1 MMRQIFYK
9 VIICSCMLMACFVSK
24 AQNAYYFHFHD
35 KGIQVF
41 YTDMV
46 DSMTVSKVD
55 LDGIEHEDFVTQQV
69 WMNDTVFNY
78 ALADIDSVSFV
89 TPTTIYQPGVVKME
103 DGLENYVLSH
113 DSLTIIFRT
122 DTPSDLLPRKQ
133 DKLVYLRQTD
143 LFPTGFAGEVVEIVK
158 ENGNYKVDCT
168 LTSLSD
174 IFVRYYS
181 TSNDKV
187 QTRAIDP
194 IYGHGEAIWEAK
206 DLTYPLT
213 DELLPF
219 ISEESDDD
227 DAFSVDNDVSISLSP
242 KVSLRG
248 TLIVTPEEGTY
259 VCVSSNGTFDVTS
272 NFSLNGSL
280 KVDKVWRFTGN
291 KRWQARIPNCPFVVA
306 FVDPGVFVDAS
317 LDASVDATVNQKVSS
332 AFLLNMS
339 TKRRENLRNQP
350 LTFKIQETNFDV
362 GGSVKGEL
370 NAGVYTEMGIAVND
384 IGFCKNDIAKLYARG
399 EVGIHVGGD
408 LEVNSKFLK
417 EGIKNT
423 EAYETLRNSG
433 IWSNFYWGAAIG
445 YQLDLPIINLN
456 FGQKIEWEGHIGEP
470 LFDKCLAPTITSPNA
485 YREHGDFSTITAKA
499 DVEGDCLMPVE
510 VGFGAFDT
518 NGNKLV
524 TKYYSKK
531 FANENSSFA
540 DYSVALENM
549 STVKDYELS
558 PVIKLFGHELKAYP
572 SVGVEK
578 TLTLSTYEAT
588 DVTES
593 SAKISG
599 GLIGYDKKT
608 ENPKVGLVYGT
619 KDAFMQGHATYVS
632 CGTVNGSPS
641 SIFEQTLSG
650 LKDETEY
657 LYVAKA
663 ELDGEIV
670 YADTLSFTTL
680 KKEKDETSLKEGLAL
695 FYESTDGANWKQHGG
710 WLDNTEPLD
719 YWYGV
724 NMYNSELSLKLNDN
738 NLVGDAILKN
748 IDNID
753 EIDLSNNTL
762 QSFKIEGGSIAPWGG
777 RFSLENGK
785 ANNLWITMDN
795 VNVSTRHVTFYA
807 QKSNL
812 QSAYIKNCTFEE
824 TDGTTVC
831 IDKDVTKTNPQ
842 YGYDVIVEKCSN
854 ISSLRGLSTLSEPGK
869 WGDYNMLDIDE
880 IKIVN
885 CTFPMQPFDL
895 TCAKATSFVMKDCA
909 PSQEQTGASFGDCEI
924 DKVVIENSVLSFVD
938 VRGVSEILGSGGLYT
953 TGAKIKSMVLD
964 NVGFRGGLRF
974 NCEKGGYV
982 GSLIIRNCTCTNR
995 NLTIETAEPI
1005 DVNLENCT
1013 FGHIWDQEAANIYH
1027 ITNCD
1032 LDGKYITSFVGTAKQ
1047 LEELLNA
1054 M

>member
-55 LDGIEHEDFVTQQV
+55 LDGIEHDDFVTQQV

-89 TPTTIYQPGVVKME
+89 TPSTIYQPGVVKLE
-103 DGLENYVLSH
+103 DGLENYVVSQ

-122 DTPSDLLPRKQ
+122 DTPSDLLPRKK

-143 LFPTGFAGEVVEIVK
+143 LFPAGFAGEVVEVVK
-158 ENGNYKVDCT
+158 ENSGYKVDCT
-168 LTSLSD
+168 LASLSD

-181 TSNDKV
+181 TSNDNV
-187 QTRAIDP
+187 QTRAINP

-227 DAFSVDNDVSISLSP
+227 DAFSVDNDASISLSP

-280 KVDKVWRFTGN
+280 KVDKVWRFTGE
-291 KRWQARIPNCPFVVA
+291 KRWQACIPNCPLLVA

-317 LDASVDATVNQKVSS
+317 LSASVDATVNQKVSS

-370 NAGVYTEMGIAVND
+370 NAGVYTEIGIAVND

-445 YQLDLPIINLN
+445 YQLDLSIINLN
-456 FGQKIEWEGHIGEP
+456 FGQEIEWEGHIGEP
-470 LFDKCLAPTITSPNA
+470 LFDKCLVPTVTSPNA

-524 TKYYSKK
+524 TKYYGKK
-531 FANENSSFA
+531 FANENSSFS
-540 DYSVALENM
+540 DYSVALEKM

-572 SVGVEK
+572 SVDVEK

-599 GLIGYDKKT
+599 GLIGYDKNT

-641 SIFEQTLSG
+641 RVFEQTLSG

-695 FYESTDGANWKQHGG
+695 FYESTGGANWKQNGG
-710 WLDNTEPLD
+710 WLDNTKPLD

-748 IDNID
+748 IDNIYN
-753 EIDLSNNTL
+753 IDLSDNTL

-777 RFSLENGK
+777 RFTIENNK
-785 ANNLWITMDN
+785 ARGGMNIFMN
-795 VNVSTRHVTFYA
+795 HVKILPTLGLNFHTTGCTISDA
-807 QKSNL
+807 SF
-812 QSAYIKNCTFEE
+812 SDCTFEE
-824 TDGTTVC
+824 HGDA
-831 IDKDVTKTNPQ
+831 IEFNSDKVNT
-842 YGYDVIVEKCSN
+842 IHVEKCANFPGVRGYDRIGGNLDKYEIYRKLNVNEISLKDN
-854 ISSLRGLSTLSEPGK
+854 VLSEDFQMHLVKCSSLTISNSQS
-869 WGDYNMLDIDE
+869 IH
-880 IKIVN
+880 VN
-885 CTFPMQPFDL
+885 
-895 TCAKATSFVMKDCA
+895 
-909 PSQEQTGASFGDCEI
+909 FGSDCEI
-924 DKVVIENSVLSFVD
+924 DNVVIEDALLHSVTVG
-938 VRGVSEILGSGGLYT
+938 GVEKIWGSELYT
-953 TGAKIKSMVLD
+953 VGAKINNIVLD
-964 NVGFRGGLRF
+964 TKGSDRQLSFS
-974 NCEKGGYV
+974 CADGGYF
-982 GSLIIRNCTCTNR
+982 GSLTIRDCSCFSISTPEPK
-995 NLTIETAEPI
+995 TISLEKCSVWFGSIFEEKAKNVYRVI
-1005 DVNLENCT
+1005 DSVVDGWQVKSFEGTLEQLREFVEILKN
-1013 FGHIWDQEAANIYH
+1013 EA
-1027 ITNCD
+1027 
-1032 LDGKYITSFVGTAKQ
+1032 L
-1047 LEELLNA
+1047 
-1054 M
+1054 

>member
-1 MMRQIFYK
+1 
-9 VIICSCMLMACFVSK
+9 MLMACFVSK

-35 KGIQVF
+35 EGIQVF

-55 LDGIEHEDFVTQQV
+55 LEGIEHEDFVTQQV

-89 TPTTIYQPGVVKME
+89 TPSTIYQPGVIKLE
-103 DGLENYVLSH
+103 DGLENYVVSQ

-122 DTPSDLLPRKQ
+122 DTPSDLLPRKK

-143 LFPTGFAGEVVEIVK
+143 LFPAGFAGEVVEVVK
-158 ENGNYKVDCT
+158 ENSGYKVDCT
-168 LTSLSD
+168 LASLSD

-181 TSNDKV
+181 TSNDNV
-187 QTRAIDP
+187 QTRAINP

-227 DAFSVDNDVSISLSP
+227 FSVDNDASISLSP

-280 KVDKVWRFTGN
+280 KVDKVWRFTGE
-291 KRWQARIPNCPFVVA
+291 KRWQACIPNCPLLVA

-317 LDASVDATVNQKVSS
+317 LSASVDATVNQKVSS

-370 NAGVYTEMGIAVND
+370 NAGVYTEIGIAVND

-445 YQLDLPIINLN
+445 YQLDLSIINLN
-456 FGQKIEWEGHIGEP
+456 FGQEIEWEGHIGEP
-470 LFDKCLAPTITSPNA
+470 LFDKCLVPTVTSPNA

-524 TKYYSKK
+524 TKYYGKK
-531 FANENSSFA
+531 FANENSSFS

-572 SVGVEK
+572 SVDVEK

-599 GLIGYDKKT
+599 GLIGYDKNT

-641 SIFEQTLSG
+641 RVFEQTLSG

-695 FYESTDGANWKQHGG
+695 FNESTGGANWKQNGG
-710 WLDNTEPLD
+710 WLDNTKPLD

-748 IDNID
+748 IDNISD
-753 EIDLSNNTL
+753 IDLSDNTL

-777 RFSLENGK
+777 RFTIENNK
-785 ANNLWITMDN
+785 ARGGMNIFMN
-795 VNVSTRHVTFYA
+795 HVKILPTLGLNFHTTGCTISDA
-807 QKSNL
+807 SF
-812 QSAYIKNCTFEE
+812 SDCTFEE
-824 TDGTTVC
+824 HRDA
-831 IDKDVTKTNPQ
+831 IEFNSDKVNT
-842 YGYDVIVEKCSN
+842 IHVEKCANFPGIRGYDRIGGNLDKYEIYRKLNVNEISLKDN
-854 ISSLRGLSTLSEPGK
+854 VLSEDFQMHLVKCSSLTISNSQS
-869 WGDYNMLDIDE
+869 IH
-880 IKIVN
+880 VN
-885 CTFPMQPFDL
+885 
-895 TCAKATSFVMKDCA
+895 
-909 PSQEQTGASFGDCEI
+909 FGSDCEI
-924 DKVVIENSVLSFVD
+924 DNVVIEDALLHSVTVG
-938 VRGVSEILGSGGLYT
+938 GVEKIWGSELYT
-953 TGAKIKSMVLD
+953 VGAKINNIVLD
-964 NVGFRGGLRF
+964 TKGSDRQLSFS
-974 NCEKGGYV
+974 CADGGYF
-982 GSLIIRNCTCTNR
+982 GSLTIRDCSCFSISTPEPK
-995 NLTIETAEPI
+995 TISLEKCSVWFGSIFEEKAKNVYRVI
-1005 DVNLENCT
+1005 DSVVDGWQVKSFEGTLEQLREFVERLKN
-1013 FGHIWDQEAANIYH
+1013 EA
-1027 ITNCD
+1027 
-1032 LDGKYITSFVGTAKQ
+1032 L
-1047 LEELLNA
+1047 
-1054 M
+1054 

>member
-181 TSNDKV
+181 TSNDNV

-219 ISEESDDD
+219 ISEESGDDD
-227 DAFSVDNDVSISLSP
+227 VFSVDNDVSISLSP

-259 VCVSSNGTFDVTS
+259 VCVSSNGSFDVTS

-370 NAGVYTEMGIAVND
+370 NAGVYTEIGIAVND

-399 EVGIHVGGD
+399 EVGIHVGGN

-456 FGQKIEWEGHIGEP
+456 FGQEIEWEGHIGEP

-531 FANENSSFA
+531 FANENSSFS

-710 WLDNTEPLD
+710 WLNNEVPLD

-724 NMYNSELSLKLNDN
+724 FMYNSELSLQLNDN

-748 IDNID
+748 LDNID

-762 QSFKIEGGSIAPWGG
+762 QSFKIEGGSIAPYGG
-777 RFSLENGK
+777 DFTIENNKARGGMNIFMNHVKFLPTWLSFNTTGSTISDVSFS
-785 ANNLWITMDN
+785 D
-795 VNVSTRHVTFYA
+795 
-807 QKSNL
+807 
-812 QSAYIKNCTFEE
+812 CTFEE
-824 TDGTTVC
+824 HGNAIEFNSDEVNT
-831 IDKDVTKTNPQ
+831 IH
-842 YGYDVIVEKCSN
+842 IEKCAN
-854 ISSLRGLSTLSEPGK
+854 IPGIRGYNIIGGNLDKYEIYRKLNVDEISLKNNVLSEGFYMQLVKCSSLTIS
-869 WGDYNMLDIDE
+869 N
-880 IKIVN
+880 
-885 CTFPMQPFDL
+885 
-895 TCAKATSFVMKDCA
+895 
-909 PSQEQTGASFGDCEI
+909 SQSRYVHFESDCEI
-924 DKVVIENSVLSFVD
+924 DNVVIEDALLHSVTVGGVEKIWGSELYTVGSKINNIVLDTKGSDRQLSFSCADGGYFGSLTIRDCSHFSISTPEPKTISLEKCSVSFGSIFEKKAKNVYRVIDSVVD
-938 VRGVSEILGSGGLYT
+938 GWQ
-953 TGAKIKSMVLD
+953 IKSFEGTLEQ
-964 NVGFRGGLRF
+964 LREF
-974 NCEKGGYV
+974 
-982 GSLIIRNCTCTNR
+982 
-995 NLTIETAEPI
+995 
-1005 DVNLENCT
+1005 VNILKN
-1013 FGHIWDQEAANIYH
+1013 EA
-1027 ITNCD
+1027 
-1032 LDGKYITSFVGTAKQ
+1032 L
-1047 LEELLNA
+1047 
-1054 M
+1054 

>member
-1 MMRQIFYK
+1 
-9 VIICSCMLMACFVSK
+9 MLMACFVSK

-55 LDGIEHEDFVTQQV
+55 LDGIEHDDFVTQQV

-89 TPTTIYQPGVVKME
+89 TPSTIYQPGVVKLE
-103 DGLENYVLSH
+103 DGLENYVVSQ

-122 DTPSDLLPRKQ
+122 DTPSDLLPRKK

-143 LFPTGFAGEVVEIVK
+143 LFPAGFAGEVVEVVK
-158 ENGNYKVDCT
+158 ENSGYKVDCT
-168 LTSLSD
+168 LASLSD

-181 TSNDKV
+181 TSNDNV
-187 QTRAIDP
+187 QTRAINP

-227 DAFSVDNDVSISLSP
+227 DAFSVDNDASISLSP

-280 KVDKVWRFTGN
+280 KVDKVWRFTGE
-291 KRWQARIPNCPFVVA
+291 KRWQACIPNCPLLVA

-317 LDASVDATVNQKVSS
+317 LSASVDATVNQKVSS

-370 NAGVYTEMGIAVND
+370 NAGVYTEIGIAVND

-445 YQLDLPIINLN
+445 YQLDLSIINLN
-456 FGQKIEWEGHIGEP
+456 FGQEIEWEGHIGEP
-470 LFDKCLAPTITSPNA
+470 LFDKCLVPTVTSPNA

-524 TKYYSKK
+524 TKYYGKK
-531 FANENSSFA
+531 FANENSSFS
-540 DYSVALENM
+540 DYSVALEKM

-572 SVGVEK
+572 SVDVEK

-599 GLIGYDKKT
+599 GLIGYDKNT

-641 SIFEQTLSG
+641 RVFEQTLSG

-695 FYESTDGANWKQHGG
+695 FYESTGGANWKQNGG
-710 WLDNTEPLD
+710 WLDNTKPLD

-748 IDNID
+748 IDNIYN
-753 EIDLSNNTL
+753 IDLSDNTL

-777 RFSLENGK
+777 RFTIENNK
-785 ANNLWITMDN
+785 ARGGMNIFMN
-795 VNVSTRHVTFYA
+795 HVKILPTLGLNFHTTGCTISDA
-807 QKSNL
+807 SF
-812 QSAYIKNCTFEE
+812 SDCTFEE
-824 TDGTTVC
+824 HGDA
-831 IDKDVTKTNPQ
+831 IEFNSDKVNT
-842 YGYDVIVEKCSN
+842 IHVEKCANFPGVRGYDRIGGNLDKYEIYRKLNVNEISLKDN
-854 ISSLRGLSTLSEPGK
+854 VLSEDFQMHLVKCSSLTISNSQS
-869 WGDYNMLDIDE
+869 IH
-880 IKIVN
+880 VN
-885 CTFPMQPFDL
+885 
-895 TCAKATSFVMKDCA
+895 
-909 PSQEQTGASFGDCEI
+909 FGSDCEI
-924 DKVVIENSVLSFVD
+924 DNVVIEDALLHSVTVG
-938 VRGVSEILGSGGLYT
+938 GVEKIWGSELYT
-953 TGAKIKSMVLD
+953 VGAKINNIVLD
-964 NVGFRGGLRF
+964 TKGSDRQLSFS
-974 NCEKGGYV
+974 CADGGYF
-982 GSLIIRNCTCTNR
+982 GSLTIRDCSCFSISTPEPK
-995 NLTIETAEPI
+995 TISLEKCSVWFGSIFEEKAKNVYRVI
-1005 DVNLENCT
+1005 DSVVDGWQVKSFEGTLEQLREFVEILKN
-1013 FGHIWDQEAANIYH
+1013 EA
-1027 ITNCD
+1027 
-1032 LDGKYITSFVGTAKQ
+1032 L
-1047 LEELLNA
+1047 
-1054 M
+1054 

>member
-55 LDGIEHEDFVTQQV
+55 LDGIEHDDFVTQQV

-89 TPTTIYQPGVVKME
+89 TPSTIYQPRVVKLE
-103 DGLENYVLSH
+103 DGLENYVVSQ

-122 DTPSDLLPRKQ
+122 DTPSDLLPRKK

-143 LFPTGFAGEVVEIVK
+143 LFPAGFAGEVVEVVK
-158 ENGNYKVDCT
+158 ENSGYKVDCT
-168 LTSLSD
+168 LASLSD

-181 TSNDKV
+181 TSNDNV
-187 QTRAIDP
+187 QTRAINP

-227 DAFSVDNDVSISLSP
+227 DAFSVDNDASISLSP

-280 KVDKVWRFTGN
+280 KVDKVWRFTGE
-291 KRWQARIPNCPFVVA
+291 KRWQACIPNCPLLVA

-317 LDASVDATVNQKVSS
+317 LSASVDATVNQKVSS

-370 NAGVYTEMGIAVND
+370 NAGVYTEIGIAVND

-445 YQLDLPIINLN
+445 YQLDLSIINLN
-456 FGQKIEWEGHIGEP
+456 FGQEIEWEGHIGEP
-470 LFDKCLAPTITSPNA
+470 LFDKCLVPTVTSPNA

-524 TKYYSKK
+524 TKYYGKK
-531 FANENSSFA
+531 FANENSSFS
-540 DYSVALENM
+540 DYSVALEKM

-572 SVGVEK
+572 SVDVEK

-599 GLIGYDKKT
+599 GLIGYDKNT

-641 SIFEQTLSG
+641 RVFEQTLSG

-695 FYESTDGANWKQHGG
+695 FYESTGGANWKQNGG
-710 WLDNTEPLD
+710 WLDNTKPLD

-748 IDNID
+748 IDNISD
-753 EIDLSNNTL
+753 IDLSDNTL

-777 RFSLENGK
+777 RFTIENNK
-785 ANNLWITMDN
+785 ARGGMNIFMN
-795 VNVSTRHVTFYA
+795 HVKILPTLGLNFHTTGCTISDA
-807 QKSNL
+807 SF
-812 QSAYIKNCTFEE
+812 SDCTFEE
-824 TDGTTVC
+824 HRDA
-831 IDKDVTKTNPQ
+831 IEFNSDKVNT
-842 YGYDVIVEKCSN
+842 IHVEKCANFPGIRGYDRIGGNLDKYEIYRKLNVNEISLKDN
-854 ISSLRGLSTLSEPGK
+854 VLSEDFQMHLVKCSSLTISNSQS
-869 WGDYNMLDIDE
+869 IH
-880 IKIVN
+880 VN
-885 CTFPMQPFDL
+885 
-895 TCAKATSFVMKDCA
+895 
-909 PSQEQTGASFGDCEI
+909 FGSDCEI
-924 DKVVIENSVLSFVD
+924 DNVVIEDALLHSVTVG
-938 VRGVSEILGSGGLYT
+938 GVEKIWGSELYT
-953 TGAKIKSMVLD
+953 VGAKINNIVLD
-964 NVGFRGGLRF
+964 TKGSDRQLSFS
-974 NCEKGGYV
+974 CADGGYF
-982 GSLIIRNCTCTNR
+982 GSLTIRDCSCFSISTPEPK
-995 NLTIETAEPI
+995 TISLEKCSVWFGSIFEEKAKNVYRVI
-1005 DVNLENCT
+1005 DSVVDGWQVKSFEGTLEQLREFVERLKN
-1013 FGHIWDQEAANIYH
+1013 EA
-1027 ITNCD
+1027 
-1032 LDGKYITSFVGTAKQ
+1032 L
-1047 LEELLNA
+1047 
-1054 M
+1054 

>member
-1 MMRQIFYK
+1 
-9 VIICSCMLMACFVSK
+9 MLMACFVSK

-35 KGIQVF
+35 EGIQVF

-55 LDGIEHEDFVTQQV
+55 LEGIEHEDFVTQQV

-89 TPTTIYQPGVVKME
+89 TPSTIYQPGVIKLE
-103 DGLENYVLSH
+103 DGLENYVVSQ

-122 DTPSDLLPRKQ
+122 DTPSDLLPRKK

-143 LFPTGFAGEVVEIVK
+143 LFPAGFAGEVVEVVK
-158 ENGNYKVDCT
+158 ENSGYKVDCT
-168 LTSLSD
+168 LASLSD

-181 TSNDKV
+181 TSNDNV
-187 QTRAIDP
+187 QTRAINP

-227 DAFSVDNDVSISLSP
+227 DAFSVDNDASISLSP

-280 KVDKVWRFTGN
+280 KVDKVWRFTGG
-291 KRWQARIPNCPFVVA
+291 KRWQACIPNCPLLVA

-317 LDASVDATVNQKVSS
+317 LSASVDATVNQKVSS

-370 NAGVYTEMGIAVND
+370 NAGVYTEIGIAVND

-445 YQLDLPIINLN
+445 YQLDLSIINLN
-456 FGQKIEWEGHIGEP
+456 FGQEIEWEGHIGEP
-470 LFDKCLAPTITSPNA
+470 LFDKCLVPTVTSPNA

-524 TKYYSKK
+524 TKYYGKK
-531 FANENSSFA
+531 FANENSSFS

-572 SVGVEK
+572 SVDVEK

-599 GLIGYDKKT
+599 GLIGYDKNT

-641 SIFEQTLSG
+641 RVFEQTLSG

-695 FYESTDGANWKQHGG
+695 FNESTGGANWKQNGG
-710 WLDNTEPLD
+710 WLDNTKPLD

-748 IDNID
+748 IDNISD
-753 EIDLSNNTL
+753 IDLSDNTL

-777 RFSLENGK
+777 RFTIENNK
-785 ANNLWITMDN
+785 ARGGMNIFMN
-795 VNVSTRHVTFYA
+795 HVKILPTLGLNFHTTGCTISDA
-807 QKSNL
+807 SF
-812 QSAYIKNCTFEE
+812 SDCTFEE
-824 TDGTTVC
+824 HRDA
-831 IDKDVTKTNPQ
+831 IEFNSDKVNT
-842 YGYDVIVEKCSN
+842 IHVEKCANFPGIRGYDRIGGNLDKYEIYRKLNVNEISLKDN
-854 ISSLRGLSTLSEPGK
+854 VLSEDFQMHLVKCSSLTISNSQS
-869 WGDYNMLDIDE
+869 IH
-880 IKIVN
+880 VN
-885 CTFPMQPFDL
+885 
-895 TCAKATSFVMKDCA
+895 
-909 PSQEQTGASFGDCEI
+909 FGSDCEI
-924 DKVVIENSVLSFVD
+924 DNVVIEDALLHSVTVG
-938 VRGVSEILGSGGLYT
+938 GVEKIWGSELYT
-953 TGAKIKSMVLD
+953 VGAKINNIVLD
-964 NVGFRGGLRF
+964 TKGSDRQLSFS
-974 NCEKGGYV
+974 CADGGYF
-982 GSLIIRNCTCTNR
+982 GSLTIRDCSCFSISTPEPK
-995 NLTIETAEPI
+995 TISLEKCSVWFGSIFEEKAKNVYRVI
-1005 DVNLENCT
+1005 DSVVDGWQVKSFEGTLEQLREFVERLKN
-1013 FGHIWDQEAANIYH
+1013 EA
-1027 ITNCD
+1027 
-1032 LDGKYITSFVGTAKQ
+1032 L
-1047 LEELLNA
+1047 
-1054 M
+1054 

>member
-35 KGIQVF
+35 EGIQVF

-55 LDGIEHEDFVTQQV
+55 LEGIEHEDFVTQQV

-89 TPTTIYQPGVVKME
+89 TPSTIYQPGVIKLE
-103 DGLENYVLSH
+103 DGLENYVVSQ

-122 DTPSDLLPRKQ
+122 DTPSDLLPRKK

-143 LFPTGFAGEVVEIVK
+143 LFPAGFAGEVVEVVK
-158 ENGNYKVDCT
+158 ENSGYKVDCT
-168 LTSLSD
+168 LASLSD

-181 TSNDKV
+181 TSNDNV
-187 QTRAIDP
+187 QTRAINP

-227 DAFSVDNDVSISLSP
+227 DAFSVDNDASISLSP

-280 KVDKVWRFTGN
+280 KVDKVWRFTGE
-291 KRWQARIPNCPFVVA
+291 KRWQACIPNCPLLVA

-317 LDASVDATVNQKVSS
+317 LSASVDATVNQKVSS

-370 NAGVYTEMGIAVND
+370 NAGVYTEIGIAVND

-445 YQLDLPIINLN
+445 YQLDLSIINLN
-456 FGQKIEWEGHIGEP
+456 FGQEIEWEGHIGEP
-470 LFDKCLAPTITSPNA
+470 LFDKCLVPTVTSPNA

-524 TKYYSKK
+524 TKYYGKK
-531 FANENSSFA
+531 FANENSSFS

-572 SVGVEK
+572 SVDVEK

-599 GLIGYDKKT
+599 GLIGYDKNT

-641 SIFEQTLSG
+641 RVFEQTLSG

-695 FYESTDGANWKQHGG
+695 FYESTGGANWKQNGG
-710 WLDNTEPLD
+710 WLDNTKPLD

-748 IDNID
+748 IDNISD
-753 EIDLSNNTL
+753 IDLSDNTL

-777 RFSLENGK
+777 RFTIENNK
-785 ANNLWITMDN
+785 ARGGMNIFMN
-795 VNVSTRHVTFYA
+795 HVKILPTLGLNFHTTGCTISDA
-807 QKSNL
+807 SF
-812 QSAYIKNCTFEE
+812 SDCTFEE
-824 TDGTTVC
+824 HRDA
-831 IDKDVTKTNPQ
+831 IEFNSDKVNT
-842 YGYDVIVEKCSN
+842 IHVEKCANFPGIRGYDRIGGNLDKYEIYRKLNVNEISLKDN
-854 ISSLRGLSTLSEPGK
+854 VLSEDFQMHLVKCSSLTISNSQS
-869 WGDYNMLDIDE
+869 IH
-880 IKIVN
+880 VN
-885 CTFPMQPFDL
+885 
-895 TCAKATSFVMKDCA
+895 
-909 PSQEQTGASFGDCEI
+909 FGSDCEI
-924 DKVVIENSVLSFVD
+924 DNVVIEDALLHSVTVG
-938 VRGVSEILGSGGLYT
+938 GVEKIWGSELYT
-953 TGAKIKSMVLD
+953 VGAKINNIVLD
-964 NVGFRGGLRF
+964 TKGSDRQLSFS
-974 NCEKGGYV
+974 CADGGYF
-982 GSLIIRNCTCTNR
+982 GSLTIRDCSCFSISTPEPK
-995 NLTIETAEPI
+995 TISLEKCSVWFGSIFEEKAKNVYRVI
-1005 DVNLENCT
+1005 DSVVDGWQVKSFEGTLEQLREFVEILKN
-1013 FGHIWDQEAANIYH
+1013 EA
-1027 ITNCD
+1027 
-1032 LDGKYITSFVGTAKQ
+1032 L
-1047 LEELLNA
+1047 
-1054 M
+1054 

>member
-370 NAGVYTEMGIAVND
+370 NAGVYTEIGIAVND
-384 IGFCKNDIAKLYARG
+384 IEFCKNDIAKLYARG

-710 WLDNTEPLD
+710 WLNNEVPLD

-724 NMYNSELSLKLNDN
+724 FMYNSELSLQLNDN

-762 QSFKIEGGSIAPWGG
+762 QSFKIEGGSIAPYGG
-777 RFSLENGK
+777 DFTIENNKARGGMNIFMNHVKFLPTWLSFNTTGSTISDVSFS
-785 ANNLWITMDN
+785 D
-795 VNVSTRHVTFYA
+795 
-807 QKSNL
+807 
-812 QSAYIKNCTFEE
+812 CTFEE
-824 TDGTTVC
+824 HGNAIEFNSDEVNT
-831 IDKDVTKTNPQ
+831 IH
-842 YGYDVIVEKCSN
+842 IEKCAN
-854 ISSLRGLSTLSEPGK
+854 IPGIRGCNIIGGNHDKYEIYRKLNVDEISLKNNVLSEGFYMQLVKCSSLTIS
-869 WGDYNMLDIDE
+869 N
-880 IKIVN
+880 
-885 CTFPMQPFDL
+885 
-895 TCAKATSFVMKDCA
+895 
-909 PSQEQTGASFGDCEI
+909 SQSRYVHFASDCEI
-924 DKVVIENSVLSFVD
+924 DNVVIEDALLHSVTVG
-938 VRGVSEILGSGGLYT
+938 GVEKIWGSELYT
-953 TGAKIKSMVLD
+953 VGSKINNIVLD
-964 NVGFRGGLRF
+964 TKGSDRRLRF
-974 NCEKGGYV
+974 SCADGGYF
-982 GSLIIRNCTCTNR
+982 GSLTIRNCSGFSISTPEPK
-995 NLTIETAEPI
+995 TISLEKCSVSCGSIFEEKAKNVYRVI
-1005 DVNLENCT
+1005 DSVVDGWQIKSFEGTLEQLREFVNILKN
-1013 FGHIWDQEAANIYH
+1013 EA
-1027 ITNCD
+1027 
-1032 LDGKYITSFVGTAKQ
+1032 L
-1047 LEELLNA
+1047 
-1054 M
+1054 

>member
-35 KGIQVF
+35 EGIQVF

-55 LDGIEHEDFVTQQV
+55 LEGIEHEDFVTQQV

-89 TPTTIYQPGVVKME
+89 TPSTIYQPGVIKLE
-103 DGLENYVLSH
+103 DGLENYVVSQ

-122 DTPSDLLPRKQ
+122 DTPSDLLPRKK

-143 LFPTGFAGEVVEIVK
+143 LFPAGFAGEVVEVVK
-158 ENGNYKVDCT
+158 ENSGYKVDCT
-168 LTSLSD
+168 LASLSD

-181 TSNDKV
+181 TSNDNV
-187 QTRAIDP
+187 QTRAINP

-227 DAFSVDNDVSISLSP
+227 DAFSVDNDASISLSP

-280 KVDKVWRFTGN
+280 KVDKVWRFTGE
-291 KRWQARIPNCPFVVA
+291 KRWQACIPNCPLLVA

-317 LDASVDATVNQKVSS
+317 LSASVDATVNQKVSS

-370 NAGVYTEMGIAVND
+370 NAGVYTEIGIAVND

-445 YQLDLPIINLN
+445 YQLDLSIINLN
-456 FGQKIEWEGHIGEP
+456 FGQEIEWEDHIGEP
-470 LFDKCLAPTITSPNA
+470 LFDKCLVPTVTSPNA

-510 VGFGAFDT
+510 VGFGAFDS
-518 NGNKLV
+518 NGNKV
-524 TKYYSKK
+524 ASKYYSKK
-531 FANENSSFA
+531 FANENSSFS

-572 SVGVEK
+572 SVDVEK

-599 GLIGYDKKT
+599 GLIGYDKNT

-641 SIFEQTLSG
+641 RVFEQTLSG

-695 FYESTDGANWKQHGG
+695 FYESTGGANWKQNGG
-710 WLDNTEPLD
+710 WLDNEVPLD

-724 NMYNSELSLKLNDN
+724 NMYNSGLSLKLNDN
-738 NLVGDAILKN
+738 NLVGDAVLKN
-748 IDNID
+748 VDNIY
-753 EIDLSNNTL
+753 EVDLSDNIL

-777 RFSLENGK
+777 RFTIENNK
-785 ANNLWITMDN
+785 ARGGMNIFMN
-795 VNVSTRHVTFYA
+795 HVKILPTLGLTFHTTGCTISDA
-807 QKSNL
+807 SF
-812 QSAYIKNCTFEE
+812 SDCTFEE
-824 TDGTTVC
+824 HGDA
-831 IDKDVTKTNPQ
+831 IEFNSDKVNT
-842 YGYDVIVEKCSN
+842 IHVEKCANFPGIRGYDRIGGNLDKYEIYRKLNVNEISLKDN
-854 ISSLRGLSTLSEPGK
+854 VLSEDFQMHLVKCSSLTISNSQS
-869 WGDYNMLDIDE
+869 IH
-880 IKIVN
+880 VN
-885 CTFPMQPFDL
+885 
-895 TCAKATSFVMKDCA
+895 
-909 PSQEQTGASFGDCEI
+909 FGSDCEI
-924 DKVVIENSVLSFVD
+924 DNVVIEDALLHSVTVG
-938 VRGVSEILGSGGLYT
+938 GVEKIWGSELYT
-953 TGAKIKSMVLD
+953 VGAKINNIVLD
-964 NVGFRGGLRF
+964 TKGSDRQLSFS
-974 NCEKGGYV
+974 CADGGYF
-982 GSLIIRNCTCTNR
+982 GSLTIRDCSCFSISTPEPK
-995 NLTIETAEPI
+995 TISLEKCSVYFGSIFEEKAKNVYRVI
-1005 DVNLENCT
+1005 DSVVDGWQVKSFEGTLEQLREFVEILKN
-1013 FGHIWDQEAANIYH
+1013 EA
-1027 ITNCD
+1027 
-1032 LDGKYITSFVGTAKQ
+1032 L
-1047 LEELLNA
+1047 
-1054 M
+1054 

>member
-35 KGIQVF
+35 EGIQVF

-55 LDGIEHEDFVTQQV
+55 LEGIEHEDFVTQQV

-89 TPTTIYQPGVVKME
+89 TPSTIYQPGVVKLE
-103 DGLENYVLSH
+103 DGLENYVVSQ

-122 DTPSDLLPRKQ
+122 DTPSDLLPRKK

-143 LFPTGFAGEVVEIVK
+143 LFPAGFAGEVVEVVK
-158 ENGNYKVDCT
+158 ENSGYKVDCT
-168 LTSLSD
+168 LASLSD

-181 TSNDKV
+181 TSNDNV
-187 QTRAIDP
+187 QTRAINP

-227 DAFSVDNDVSISLSP
+227 DAFSVDNDASISLSP

-280 KVDKVWRFTGN
+280 KVDKVWRFTGE
-291 KRWQARIPNCPFVVA
+291 KRWQACIPNCPLLVA

-317 LDASVDATVNQKVSS
+317 LSASVDATVNQKVSS

-370 NAGVYTEMGIAVND
+370 NAGVYTEIGIAVND

-456 FGQKIEWEGHIGEP
+456 FGQEIEWEGHIGEP

-510 VGFGAFDT
+510 VGFGAFDS
-518 NGNKLV
+518 NGNKV
-524 TKYYSKK
+524 ASKYYSKK
-531 FANENSSFA
+531 FANENSSFS

-572 SVGVEK
+572 SVDVEK

-599 GLIGYDKKT
+599 GLIGYDKNT

-641 SIFEQTLSG
+641 RVFEQTLSG

-695 FYESTDGANWKQHGG
+695 FYESTGGANWKQNGG
-710 WLDNTEPLD
+710 WLDNTKPLD

-748 IDNID
+748 IDNIYN
-753 EIDLSNNTL
+753 IDLSDNTL

-777 RFSLENGK
+777 RFTIENNK
-785 ANNLWITMDN
+785 ARGGMNIFMN
-795 VNVSTRHVTFYA
+795 HVKILPTLGLNFHTTGCTISDA
-807 QKSNL
+807 SF
-812 QSAYIKNCTFEE
+812 SDCTFEE
-824 TDGTTVC
+824 HGDA
-831 IDKDVTKTNPQ
+831 IEFNSDKVNT
-842 YGYDVIVEKCSN
+842 IHVEKCANFPGVRGYDRIGGNLDKYEIYRKLNVNEISLKDN
-854 ISSLRGLSTLSEPGK
+854 VLSEDFQMHLVKCSSLTISNSQS
-869 WGDYNMLDIDE
+869 IH
-880 IKIVN
+880 VN
-885 CTFPMQPFDL
+885 
-895 TCAKATSFVMKDCA
+895 
-909 PSQEQTGASFGDCEI
+909 FGSDCEI
-924 DKVVIENSVLSFVD
+924 DNVVIEDALLHSVTVG
-938 VRGVSEILGSGGLYT
+938 GVEKIWGSELYT
-953 TGAKIKSMVLD
+953 VGAKINNIVLD
-964 NVGFRGGLRF
+964 TKGSDRQLSFS
-974 NCEKGGYV
+974 CADGGYF
-982 GSLIIRNCTCTNR
+982 GSLTIRDCSCFSISTPEPK
-995 NLTIETAEPI
+995 TISLEKCSVWFGSIFEEKAKNVYRVI
-1005 DVNLENCT
+1005 DSVVDGWQVKSFEGTLEQLREFVEILKN
-1013 FGHIWDQEAANIYH
+1013 EA
-1027 ITNCD
+1027 
-1032 LDGKYITSFVGTAKQ
+1032 L
-1047 LEELLNA
+1047 
-1054 M
+1054 

>member
-1 MMRQIFYK
+1 
-9 VIICSCMLMACFVSK
+9 MLMACFVSK

-710 WLDNTEPLD
+710 WLNNEVPLD

-724 NMYNSELSLKLNDN
+724 FMYNSELSLQLNDN

-748 IDNID
+748 LDNID

-762 QSFKIEGGSIAPWGG
+762 QSFKIEGGSIAPYGG
-777 RFSLENGK
+777 DFTIENNKARGGMNIFMNHVKFLPTWLSFNTTGSTISDVSFS
-785 ANNLWITMDN
+785 D
-795 VNVSTRHVTFYA
+795 
-807 QKSNL
+807 
-812 QSAYIKNCTFEE
+812 CTFEE
-824 TDGTTVC
+824 HGNAIEFNSDEVNT
-831 IDKDVTKTNPQ
+831 IH
-842 YGYDVIVEKCSN
+842 IEKCAN
-854 ISSLRGLSTLSEPGK
+854 IPGIRGCNIIGGNHDKYEIYRKLNVDEISLKNNVLSEGFYMQLVKCSSLTIS
-869 WGDYNMLDIDE
+869 N
-880 IKIVN
+880 
-885 CTFPMQPFDL
+885 
-895 TCAKATSFVMKDCA
+895 
-909 PSQEQTGASFGDCEI
+909 SQSRYVHFASDCEI
-924 DKVVIENSVLSFVD
+924 DNVVIEDALLHSVTVG
-938 VRGVSEILGSGGLYT
+938 GVEKIWGSELYT
-953 TGAKIKSMVLD
+953 VGSKINNIVLD
-964 NVGFRGGLRF
+964 TKGSDRHLRF
-974 NCEKGGYV
+974 SCADGGYF
-982 GSLIIRNCTCTNR
+982 GSLTIRNCSGFSISTPEPK
-995 NLTIETAEPI
+995 TISLEKCSVSCGSIFEEKAKNVYRVI
-1005 DVNLENCT
+1005 DSVVDGWQIKSFEGTLEQLREFVNILKN
-1013 FGHIWDQEAANIYH
+1013 EA
-1027 ITNCD
+1027 
-1032 LDGKYITSFVGTAKQ
+1032 L
-1047 LEELLNA
+1047 
-1054 M
+1054 

>member
-55 LDGIEHEDFVTQQV
+55 LDGIEHDDFVTQQV

-89 TPTTIYQPGVVKME
+89 TPSTIYQPGVVKLE
-103 DGLENYVLSH
+103 DGLENYVVSH

-122 DTPSDLLPRKQ
+122 DTPSGLLPRKK

-143 LFPTGFAGEVVEIVK
+143 LFPAGFAGEVVEVVK
-158 ENGNYKVDCT
+158 ENSGYKVDCT
-168 LTSLSD
+168 LASLSD

-181 TSNDKV
+181 TSNDNV
-187 QTRAIDP
+187 QTRAINP

-227 DAFSVDNDVSISLSP
+227 DAFSVDNDASISLSP
-242 KVSLRG
+242 KFSLRG

-280 KVDKVWRFTGN
+280 KVDKVWRFTG
-291 KRWQARIPNCPFVVA
+291 KKKWQACIPNCPLLVA

-317 LDASVDATVNQKVSS
+317 LSASVDATVNQKVSS

-370 NAGVYTEMGIAVND
+370 NAGVYTEIGIAVND

-456 FGQKIEWEGHIGEP
+456 FGQEIEWEGHIGEP

-524 TKYYSKK
+524 TKYYGKK
-531 FANENSSFA
+531 FANENSSFS
-540 DYSVALENM
+540 DYSVALEKM

-572 SVGVEK
+572 SVDVEK

-599 GLIGYDKKT
+599 GLIGYDKNT

-641 SIFEQTLSG
+641 RVFEQTLSG

-695 FYESTDGANWKQHGG
+695 FYESTGGSNWKQNGG
-710 WLDNTEPLD
+710 WLSDEWPLD
-719 YWYGV
+719 YWHGVLSGNYG
-724 NMYNSELSLKLNDN
+724 LSLKLNDN
-738 NLVGDAILKN
+738 NLIGDAILKN
-748 IDNID
+748 IDNIFD
-753 EIDLSNNTL
+753 IDLSNNTL
-762 QSFKIEGGSIAPWGG
+762 QSFRIEGGSIAPYSQ
-777 RFSLENGK
+777 RFTLENNK
-785 ANNLWITMDN
+785 ARGGMNILMN
-795 VNVSTRHVTFYA
+795 HVEILP
-807 QKSNL
+807 KSSL
-812 QSAYIKNCTFEE
+812 YFHTTGCTISDASFSDCTFEE
-824 TDGTTVC
+824 HGEPVRFDS
-831 IDKDVTKTNPQ
+831 DKVNTIHVENCTNFPGIH
-842 YGYDVIVEKCSN
+842 GYNAIGMNLDKYEIYRKLNVDEISLKNNVLSEGFYMQLVKCSSLT
-854 ISSLRGLSTLSEPGK
+854 IS
-869 WGDYNMLDIDE
+869 N
-880 IKIVN
+880 
-885 CTFPMQPFDL
+885 
-895 TCAKATSFVMKDCA
+895 
-909 PSQEQTGASFGDCEI
+909 SQSRYVHFGSDCEI
-924 DKVVIENSVLSFVD
+924 DNVVIEDALLHSVTVG
-938 VRGVSEILGSGGLYT
+938 GVAKILGSELYT
-953 TGAKIKSMVLD
+953 VGAKINNIVLD
-964 NVGFRGGLRF
+964 TKGSDRELRF
-974 NCEKGGYV
+974 SCDDGGYF
-982 GSLIIRNCTCTNR
+982 GSLTIRNCSVFSISTPEPK
-995 NLTIETAEPI
+995 TIFWKN
-1005 DVNLENCT
+1005 VRFGLEASLKRKLKM
-1013 FGHIWDQEAANIYH
+1013 FIE
-1027 ITNCD
+1027 
-1032 LDGKYITSFVGTAKQ
+1032 
-1047 LEELLNA
+1047 
-1054 M
+1054 

>member
-35 KGIQVF
+35 EGIQVF

-55 LDGIEHEDFVTQQV
+55 LEGIEHEDFVTQQV

-89 TPTTIYQPGVVKME
+89 TPSTIYQPGVIKLE
-103 DGLENYVLSH
+103 DGLENYVVSQ

-122 DTPSDLLPRKQ
+122 DTPSDLLPRKK

-143 LFPTGFAGEVVEIVK
+143 LFPAGFAGEVVEVVK
-158 ENGNYKVDCT
+158 ENSGYKVDCT
-168 LTSLSD
+168 LASLSD

-181 TSNDKV
+181 TSNDNV
-187 QTRAIDP
+187 QTRAINP

-227 DAFSVDNDVSISLSP
+227 DAFSVDNDASISLSP

-280 KVDKVWRFTGN
+280 KVDKVWRFTGE
-291 KRWQARIPNCPFVVA
+291 KRWQACIPNCPLLVA
-306 FVDPGVFVDAS
+306 FVDPSVFVDAS
-317 LDASVDATVNQKVSS
+317 LSASVDATVNPKVSS

-370 NAGVYTEMGIAVND
+370 NAGVYTEIGIAVND

-445 YQLDLPIINLN
+445 YQLDLSIINLN
-456 FGQKIEWEGHIGEP
+456 FSQEIEWEGHIGEP
-470 LFDKCLAPTITSPNA
+470 LFDKCLVPTVTSPNA

-524 TKYYSKK
+524 TKYYGKK
-531 FANENSSFA
+531 FANENSSFS

-572 SVGVEK
+572 SVDVEK

-599 GLIGYDKKT
+599 GLIGYDKNT

-641 SIFEQTLSG
+641 RVFEQTLSG

-695 FYESTDGANWKQHGG
+695 FNESTGGANWKQNGG
-710 WLDNTEPLD
+710 WLDNTKPLD

-748 IDNID
+748 IDNISD
-753 EIDLSNNTL
+753 IDLSDNTL

-777 RFSLENGK
+777 RFTIENNK
-785 ANNLWITMDN
+785 ARGGMNIFMN
-795 VNVSTRHVTFYA
+795 HVKILPTLGLNFHTTGCTISDA
-807 QKSNL
+807 SF
-812 QSAYIKNCTFEE
+812 SDCTFEE
-824 TDGTTVC
+824 HRDA
-831 IDKDVTKTNPQ
+831 IEFNSDKVNT
-842 YGYDVIVEKCSN
+842 IHVEKCANFPGIRGYDRIGGNLDKYEIYRKLNVNEISLKDN
-854 ISSLRGLSTLSEPGK
+854 VLSEDFQMHLVKCSSLTISNSQS
-869 WGDYNMLDIDE
+869 IH
-880 IKIVN
+880 VN
-885 CTFPMQPFDL
+885 
-895 TCAKATSFVMKDCA
+895 
-909 PSQEQTGASFGDCEI
+909 FGSDCEI
-924 DKVVIENSVLSFVD
+924 DNVVIEDALLHSVTVG
-938 VRGVSEILGSGGLYT
+938 GVEKIWGSELYT
-953 TGAKIKSMVLD
+953 VGAKINNIVLD
-964 NVGFRGGLRF
+964 TKGSDRQLSFS
-974 NCEKGGYV
+974 CADGGYF
-982 GSLIIRNCTCTNR
+982 GSLTIRDCSCFSISTPEPK
-995 NLTIETAEPI
+995 TISLEKCSVWFGSIFEEKAKNVYRVI
-1005 DVNLENCT
+1005 DSVVDGWQVKSFEGTLEQLREFVERLKN
-1013 FGHIWDQEAANIYH
+1013 EA
-1027 ITNCD
+1027 
-1032 LDGKYITSFVGTAKQ
+1032 L
-1047 LEELLNA
+1047 
-1054 M
+1054 

>member
-55 LDGIEHEDFVTQQV
+55 LEGIEHDDFVTQQV

-89 TPTTIYQPGVVKME
+89 TPSTIYQPGVVKLE
-103 DGLENYVLSH
+103 DGLENYVVSQ

-122 DTPSDLLPRKQ
+122 DTPSDLLPRKK

-143 LFPTGFAGEVVEIVK
+143 LFPAGFAGEVVEVVK
-158 ENGNYKVDCT
+158 ENSGYKVDCT
-168 LTSLSD
+168 LASLSD

-181 TSNDKV
+181 TSNDNV
-187 QTRAIDP
+187 QTRAINP

-227 DAFSVDNDVSISLSP
+227 DAFSVDNDASISLSP

-280 KVDKVWRFTGN
+280 KVDKVWRFTGK
-291 KRWQARIPNCPFVVA
+291 KRWQACIPNCPLLVA

-370 NAGVYTEMGIAVND
+370 NAGVYTEIGIAVND

-456 FGQKIEWEGHIGEP
+456 FGQEIEWEGHIGEP

-524 TKYYSKK
+524 TKYYGKK
-531 FANENSSFA
+531 FANENSSFS
-540 DYSVALENM
+540 DYSVALEKM

-572 SVGVEK
+572 SVDVEK

-599 GLIGYDKKT
+599 GLIGYDKNT

-641 SIFEQTLSG
+641 RVFEQTLSG

-695 FYESTDGANWKQHGG
+695 FYESTGGANWKQNGG
-710 WLDNTEPLD
+710 WLDNTKPLD

-748 IDNID
+748 IDNIYN
-753 EIDLSNNTL
+753 IDLSDNTL

-777 RFSLENGK
+777 RFTIENNK
-785 ANNLWITMDN
+785 ARGGMNIFMN
-795 VNVSTRHVTFYA
+795 HVKILPTLGLNFHTTGCTISDA
-807 QKSNL
+807 SF
-812 QSAYIKNCTFEE
+812 SDCTFEE
-824 TDGTTVC
+824 HGDA
-831 IDKDVTKTNPQ
+831 IEFNSDKVNT
-842 YGYDVIVEKCSN
+842 IHVEKCANFPGVRGYDRIGGNLDKYEIYRKLNVNEISLKDN
-854 ISSLRGLSTLSEPGK
+854 VLSEDFQMHLVKCSSLTISNSQS
-869 WGDYNMLDIDE
+869 IH
-880 IKIVN
+880 VN
-885 CTFPMQPFDL
+885 
-895 TCAKATSFVMKDCA
+895 
-909 PSQEQTGASFGDCEI
+909 FGSDCEI
-924 DKVVIENSVLSFVD
+924 DNVVIEDALLHSVTVG
-938 VRGVSEILGSGGLYT
+938 GVEKNWGSELYT
-953 TGAKIKSMVLD
+953 VGAKINNIVLD
-964 NVGFRGGLRF
+964 TKGSDRQLSFS
-974 NCEKGGYV
+974 CADGGYF
-982 GSLIIRNCTCTNR
+982 GSLTIRDCSCFSISTPEPK
-995 NLTIETAEPI
+995 TISLEKCSVWFGSIFEEKAKNVYRVI
-1005 DVNLENCT
+1005 DSVVDGWQVKSFEGTLEQLREFVEILKN
-1013 FGHIWDQEAANIYH
+1013 EA
-1027 ITNCD
+1027 
-1032 LDGKYITSFVGTAKQ
+1032 L
-1047 LEELLNA
+1047 
-1054 M
+1054 

>member
-1 MMRQIFYK
+1 
-9 VIICSCMLMACFVSK
+9 MLMACFVSK

-35 KGIQVF
+35 EGIQVF

-55 LDGIEHEDFVTQQV
+55 LEGIEHEDFVTQQV

-89 TPTTIYQPGVVKME
+89 TPSTIYQPGVIKLE
-103 DGLENYVLSH
+103 DGLENYVVSQ

-122 DTPSDLLPRKQ
+122 DTPSDLLPRKK

-143 LFPTGFAGEVVEIVK
+143 LFPAGFAGEVVEVVK
-158 ENGNYKVDCT
+158 ENSGYKVDCT
-168 LTSLSD
+168 LASLSD

-181 TSNDKV
+181 TSNDNV
-187 QTRAIDP
+187 QTRAINP

-206 DLTYPLT
+206 DLTSPLT

-227 DAFSVDNDVSISLSP
+227 DAFSVDNDASISLSP

-280 KVDKVWRFTGN
+280 KVDKVWRFTGE
-291 KRWQARIPNCPFVVA
+291 KRWQACIPNCPLLVA

-317 LDASVDATVNQKVSS
+317 LSASVDATVNQKVSS

-370 NAGVYTEMGIAVND
+370 NAGVYTEIGIAVND

-456 FGQKIEWEGHIGEP
+456 FGQEIEWEGHIGEP

-499 DVEGDCLMPVE
+499 DVKGDCLMPVE

-524 TKYYSKK
+524 TKYYGKK
-531 FANENSSFA
+531 FANENSSFS

-572 SVGVEK
+572 SVDVEK

-641 SIFEQTLSG
+641 RVFEQTLSG

-663 ELDGEIV
+663 ELDGEIL

-710 WLDNTEPLD
+710 WLNNEVPLD

-724 NMYNSELSLKLNDN
+724 FMYNSELSLQLNDN

-777 RFSLENGK
+777 RFTIENNK
-785 ANNLWITMDN
+785 ARGGMNIFMN
-795 VNVSTRHVTFYA
+795 HVKILPTLGLNFHTTGCTISDA
-807 QKSNL
+807 SF
-812 QSAYIKNCTFEE
+812 SDCTFEE
-824 TDGTTVC
+824 HRDA
-831 IDKDVTKTNPQ
+831 IEFNSDKVNT
-842 YGYDVIVEKCSN
+842 IHVEKCANFPGIRGYDRIGGNLDKYEIYRKLNVNEISLKDN
-854 ISSLRGLSTLSEPGK
+854 VLSEDFQMHLVKCSSLTISNSQS
-869 WGDYNMLDIDE
+869 IH
-880 IKIVN
+880 VN
-885 CTFPMQPFDL
+885 
-895 TCAKATSFVMKDCA
+895 
-909 PSQEQTGASFGDCEI
+909 FGSDCEI
-924 DKVVIENSVLSFVD
+924 DNVVIEDALLHSVTVG
-938 VRGVSEILGSGGLYT
+938 GVEKIWGSELYT
-953 TGAKIKSMVLD
+953 VGAKINNIVLD
-964 NVGFRGGLRF
+964 TKGSDRQLSFS
-974 NCEKGGYV
+974 CADGGYF
-982 GSLIIRNCTCTNR
+982 GSLTIRDCSCFSISTPEPK
-995 NLTIETAEPI
+995 TISLEKCSVWFGSIFEEKAKNVYRVI
-1005 DVNLENCT
+1005 DSVVDGWQVKSFEGTLEQLREFVERLKN
-1013 FGHIWDQEAANIYH
+1013 EA
-1027 ITNCD
+1027 
-1032 LDGKYITSFVGTAKQ
+1032 L
-1047 LEELLNA
+1047 
-1054 M
+1054 

>member
-1 MMRQIFYK
+1 M
-9 VIICSCMLMACFVSK
+9 VS
-24 AQNAYYFHFHD
+24 Q
-35 KGIQVF
+35 
-41 YTDMV
+41 
-46 DSMTVSKVD
+46 
-55 LDGIEHEDFVTQQV
+55 
-69 WMNDTVFNY
+69 
-78 ALADIDSVSFV
+78 
-89 TPTTIYQPGVVKME
+89 
-103 DGLENYVLSH
+103 

-122 DTPSDLLPRKQ
+122 DTPSDLLPRKK

-143 LFPTGFAGEVVEIVK
+143 LFPTGFAGEIVEIVK

-227 DAFSVDNDVSISLSP
+227 DVFSVDNDVSISLSP

-291 KRWQARIPNCPFVVA
+291 KRWQARIPNCPFLVA

-339 TKRRENLRNQP
+339 TKRRGNLRNQP
-350 LTFKIQETNFDV
+350 LTFKVQDTNFDV

-370 NAGVYTEMGIAVND
+370 NAGVYTEIGVAVND

-499 DVEGDCLMPVE
+499 EVEGDCLMPVE

-524 TKYYSKK
+524 SKYYGKK

-549 STVKDYELS
+549 STVKFFSDIS
-558 PVIKLFGHELKAYP
+558 
-572 SVGVEK
+572 
-578 TLTLSTYEAT
+578 
-588 DVTES
+588 
-593 SAKISG
+593 KI
-599 GLIGYDKKT
+599 
-608 ENPKVGLVYGT
+608 
-619 KDAFMQGHATYVS
+619 
-632 CGTVNGSPS
+632 
-641 SIFEQTLSG
+641 
-650 LKDETEY
+650 
-657 LYVAKA
+657 
-663 ELDGEIV
+663 
-670 YADTLSFTTL
+670 
-680 KKEKDETSLKEGLAL
+680 
-695 FYESTDGANWKQHGG
+695 
-710 WLDNTEPLD
+710 
-719 YWYGV
+719 
-724 NMYNSELSLKLNDN
+724 
-738 NLVGDAILKN
+738 
-748 IDNID
+748 
-753 EIDLSNNTL
+753 
-762 QSFKIEGGSIAPWGG
+762 
-777 RFSLENGK
+777 
-785 ANNLWITMDN
+785 
-795 VNVSTRHVTFYA
+795 
-807 QKSNL
+807 
-812 QSAYIKNCTFEE
+812 
-824 TDGTTVC
+824 
-831 IDKDVTKTNPQ
+831 
-842 YGYDVIVEKCSN
+842 
-854 ISSLRGLSTLSEPGK
+854 
-869 WGDYNMLDIDE
+869 
-880 IKIVN
+880 
-885 CTFPMQPFDL
+885 
-895 TCAKATSFVMKDCA
+895 
-909 PSQEQTGASFGDCEI
+909 
-924 DKVVIENSVLSFVD
+924 
-938 VRGVSEILGSGGLYT
+938 
-953 TGAKIKSMVLD
+953 
-964 NVGFRGGLRF
+964 
-974 NCEKGGYV
+974 
-982 GSLIIRNCTCTNR
+982 
-995 NLTIETAEPI
+995 
-1005 DVNLENCT
+1005 
-1013 FGHIWDQEAANIYH
+1013 
-1027 ITNCD
+1027 
-1032 LDGKYITSFVGTAKQ
+1032 
-1047 LEELLNA
+1047 
-1054 M
+1054 

>member
-1 MMRQIFYK
+1 
-9 VIICSCMLMACFVSK
+9 MLMACFVSK

-55 LDGIEHEDFVTQQV
+55 LEGIEHDDFVTQQV

-89 TPTTIYQPGVVKME
+89 TPSTIYQPGVVKLE
-103 DGLENYVLSH
+103 DGLENYVVSQ

-122 DTPSDLLPRKQ
+122 DTPSDLLPRKK

-143 LFPTGFAGEVVEIVK
+143 LFPAGFAGEVVEVVK
-158 ENGNYKVDCT
+158 ENSGYKVDCT
-168 LTSLSD
+168 LASLSD

-181 TSNDKV
+181 TSNDNV
-187 QTRAIDP
+187 QTRAINP

-227 DAFSVDNDVSISLSP
+227 DAFSVDNDASISLSP

-280 KVDKVWRFTGN
+280 KVDKVWRFTGK
-291 KRWQARIPNCPFVVA
+291 KRWQACIPNCPLLVA

-370 NAGVYTEMGIAVND
+370 NAGVYTEIGIAVND

-456 FGQKIEWEGHIGEP
+456 FGQEIEWEGHIGEP

-524 TKYYSKK
+524 TKYYGKK
-531 FANENSSFA
+531 FANENSSFS
-540 DYSVALENM
+540 DYSVALEKM

-572 SVGVEK
+572 SVDVEK

-599 GLIGYDKKT
+599 GLIGYDKNT

-641 SIFEQTLSG
+641 RVFEQTLSG

-695 FYESTDGANWKQHGG
+695 FYESTGGANWKQNGG
-710 WLDNTEPLD
+710 WLDNTKPLD

-748 IDNID
+748 IDNIYN
-753 EIDLSNNTL
+753 IDLSDNTL

-777 RFSLENGK
+777 RFTIENNK
-785 ANNLWITMDN
+785 ARGGMNIFMN
-795 VNVSTRHVTFYA
+795 HVKILPTLGLNFHTTGCTISDA
-807 QKSNL
+807 SF
-812 QSAYIKNCTFEE
+812 SDCTFEE
-824 TDGTTVC
+824 HGDA
-831 IDKDVTKTNPQ
+831 IEFNSDKVNT
-842 YGYDVIVEKCSN
+842 IHVEKCANFPGVRGYDRIGGNLDKYEIYRKLNVNEISLKDN
-854 ISSLRGLSTLSEPGK
+854 VLSEDFQMHLVKCSSLTISNSQS
-869 WGDYNMLDIDE
+869 IH
-880 IKIVN
+880 VN
-885 CTFPMQPFDL
+885 
-895 TCAKATSFVMKDCA
+895 
-909 PSQEQTGASFGDCEI
+909 FGSDCEI
-924 DKVVIENSVLSFVD
+924 DNVVIKDALLHSVTVG
-938 VRGVSEILGSGGLYT
+938 GVEKNWGSELYT
-953 TGAKIKSMVLD
+953 VGAKINNIVLD
-964 NVGFRGGLRF
+964 TKGSDRQLSFS
-974 NCEKGGYV
+974 CADGGYF
-982 GSLIIRNCTCTNR
+982 GSLTIRDCSCFSISTPEPK
-995 NLTIETAEPI
+995 TISLEKCSVWFGSIFEEKAKNVYRVI
-1005 DVNLENCT
+1005 DSVVDGWQVKSFEGTLEQLREFVEILKN
-1013 FGHIWDQEAANIYH
+1013 EA
-1027 ITNCD
+1027 
-1032 LDGKYITSFVGTAKQ
+1032 L
-1047 LEELLNA
+1047 
-1054 M
+1054 

>member
-1 MMRQIFYK
+1 
-9 VIICSCMLMACFVSK
+9 MLMACFVSK

-35 KGIQVF
+35 EGIQVF

-55 LDGIEHEDFVTQQV
+55 LEGIEHEDFVTQQV

-89 TPTTIYQPGVVKME
+89 TPSTIYQPGVIKLE
-103 DGLENYVLSH
+103 DGLENYVVSQ

-122 DTPSDLLPRKQ
+122 DTPSDLLPRKK

-143 LFPTGFAGEVVEIVK
+143 LFPAGFAGEVVEVVK
-158 ENGNYKVDCT
+158 ENSGYKVDCT
-168 LTSLSD
+168 LASLSD

-181 TSNDKV
+181 TSNDNV
-187 QTRAIDP
+187 QTRAINP

-206 DLTYPLT
+206 DLTSPLT

-227 DAFSVDNDVSISLSP
+227 DAFSVDNDASISLSP

-280 KVDKVWRFTGN
+280 KVDKVWRFTGE
-291 KRWQARIPNCPFVVA
+291 KRWQACIPNCPLLVA

-317 LDASVDATVNQKVSS
+317 LSASVDATVNQKVSS

-370 NAGVYTEMGIAVND
+370 NAGVYTEIGIAVND

-445 YQLDLPIINLN
+445 YQLDLSIINLN
-456 FGQKIEWEGHIGEP
+456 FGQEIEWEGHIGEP
-470 LFDKCLAPTITSPNA
+470 LFDKCLVPTVTSPNA

-524 TKYYSKK
+524 TKYYGKK
-531 FANENSSFA
+531 FANENSSFS

-572 SVGVEK
+572 SVDVEK

-599 GLIGYDKKT
+599 GLIGYDKNT

-641 SIFEQTLSG
+641 RVFEQTLSG

-695 FYESTDGANWKQHGG
+695 FNESTGGANWKQNGG
-710 WLDNTEPLD
+710 WLDNTKPLD

-748 IDNID
+748 IDNISD
-753 EIDLSNNTL
+753 IDLSDNTL

-777 RFSLENGK
+777 RFTIENNK
-785 ANNLWITMDN
+785 ARGGMNIFMN
-795 VNVSTRHVTFYA
+795 HVKILPTLGLNFHTTGCTISDA
-807 QKSNL
+807 SF
-812 QSAYIKNCTFEE
+812 SDCTFEE
-824 TDGTTVC
+824 HRDA
-831 IDKDVTKTNPQ
+831 IEFNSDKVNT
-842 YGYDVIVEKCSN
+842 IHVEKCANFPGIRGYDRIGGNLDKYEIYRKLNVNEISLKDN
-854 ISSLRGLSTLSEPGK
+854 VLSEDFQMHLVKCSSLTISNSQS
-869 WGDYNMLDIDE
+869 IH
-880 IKIVN
+880 VN
-885 CTFPMQPFDL
+885 
-895 TCAKATSFVMKDCA
+895 
-909 PSQEQTGASFGDCEI
+909 FGSDCEI
-924 DKVVIENSVLSFVD
+924 DNVVIEDALLHSVTVG
-938 VRGVSEILGSGGLYT
+938 GVEKIWGSELYT
-953 TGAKIKSMVLD
+953 VGAKINNIVLD
-964 NVGFRGGLRF
+964 TKGSDRQLSFS
-974 NCEKGGYV
+974 CADGGYF
-982 GSLIIRNCTCTNR
+982 GSLTIRDCSCFSISTPEPK
-995 NLTIETAEPI
+995 TISLEKCSVWFGSIFEEKAKNVYRVI
-1005 DVNLENCT
+1005 DSVVDGWQVKSFEGTLEQLREFVERLKN
-1013 FGHIWDQEAANIYH
+1013 EA
-1027 ITNCD
+1027 
-1032 LDGKYITSFVGTAKQ
+1032 L
-1047 LEELLNA
+1047 
-1054 M
+1054 

>member
-456 FGQKIEWEGHIGEP
+456 FGQEIEWEGHIGEP

-710 WLDNTEPLD
+710 WLNNEVPLD

-724 NMYNSELSLKLNDN
+724 FMYNSELSLQLNDN

-748 IDNID
+748 LDNID

-762 QSFKIEGGSIAPWGG
+762 QSFKIEGGSIAPYGG
-777 RFSLENGK
+777 DFTIENNKARGGMNIFMNHVKFLPTWLSFNTTGSTISDVSFS
-785 ANNLWITMDN
+785 D
-795 VNVSTRHVTFYA
+795 
-807 QKSNL
+807 
-812 QSAYIKNCTFEE
+812 CTFEE
-824 TDGTTVC
+824 HGNAIEFNSDEVNT
-831 IDKDVTKTNPQ
+831 IH
-842 YGYDVIVEKCSN
+842 IEKCAN
-854 ISSLRGLSTLSEPGK
+854 IPGIRGCNIIGGNHDKYEIYRKLNVDEISLKNNVLSEGFYMQLVKCSSLTIS
-869 WGDYNMLDIDE
+869 N
-880 IKIVN
+880 
-885 CTFPMQPFDL
+885 
-895 TCAKATSFVMKDCA
+895 
-909 PSQEQTGASFGDCEI
+909 SQSRYVHFESDCEI
-924 DKVVIENSVLSFVD
+924 DNVVIEDALLHSVTVG
-938 VRGVSEILGSGGLYT
+938 GVEKIWGSELYT
-953 TGAKIKSMVLD
+953 VGSKINNIVLD
-964 NVGFRGGLRF
+964 TKGSDRRLRF
-974 NCEKGGYV
+974 SCADGGYF
-982 GSLIIRNCTCTNR
+982 GSLTIRNCSGFSISTPEPK
-995 NLTIETAEPI
+995 TISLEKCSVWFGSIFEKKAKNVYRVI
-1005 DVNLENCT
+1005 DSVVDGWQIKSFEGTLEQLREFVNILKN
-1013 FGHIWDQEAANIYH
+1013 EA
-1027 ITNCD
+1027 
-1032 LDGKYITSFVGTAKQ
+1032 L
-1047 LEELLNA
+1047 
-1054 M
+1054 

>member
-1 MMRQIFYK
+1 M
-9 VIICSCMLMACFVSK
+9 
-24 AQNAYYFHFHD
+24 
-35 KGIQVF
+35 
-41 YTDMV
+41 
-46 DSMTVSKVD
+46 
-55 LDGIEHEDFVTQQV
+55 
-69 WMNDTVFNY
+69 
-78 ALADIDSVSFV
+78 
-89 TPTTIYQPGVVKME
+89 
-103 DGLENYVLSH
+103 
-113 DSLTIIFRT
+113 
-122 DTPSDLLPRKQ
+122 
-133 DKLVYLRQTD
+133 
-143 LFPTGFAGEVVEIVK
+143 FPAGFAGEVVEVVK
-158 ENGNYKVDCT
+158 ENSGYKVDCT
-168 LTSLSD
+168 LASLSD

-181 TSNDKV
+181 TSNDNV
-187 QTRAIDP
+187 QTRAINP

-227 DAFSVDNDVSISLSP
+227 DAFSVDNDASISLSP

-280 KVDKVWRFTGN
+280 KVDKVWRFAGK
-291 KRWQARIPNCPFVVA
+291 KRWQACIPNCPLLVA

-317 LDASVDATVNQKVSS
+317 LSASVDATVNQKVSS

-350 LTFKIQETNFDV
+350 LTFKVQETSFDV
-362 GGSVKGEL
+362 GGSIKGEL

-456 FGQKIEWEGHIGEP
+456 FDGKIEWEGHIGES
-470 LFDKCLAPTITSPNA
+470 LFDKCLAPTIASPNA

-524 TKYYSKK
+524 TKYYGKK
-531 FANENSSFA
+531 FANENSSFS

-572 SVGVEK
+572 SVDVEK

-599 GLIGYDKKT
+599 GLIGYDKNT

-641 SIFEQTLSG
+641 RVFEQTLSG

-710 WLDNTEPLD
+710 WLDNTIPLD

-724 NMYNSELSLKLNDN
+724 NMYNSELSLKMNDN

-748 IDNID
+748 IDNIRD
-753 EIDLSNNTL
+753 IDLSNNTL

-785 ANNLWITMDN
+785 ATNLWITMDN
-795 VNVSTRHVTFYA
+795 VNVSTRNVTFYA
-807 QKSNL
+807 QKSNM
-812 QSAYIKNCTFEE
+812 QSAYIKNCKFEE
-824 TDGTTVC
+824 KDGTTIC
-831 IDKDVTKTNPQ
+831 FDKDVTKTIPQ
-842 YGYDVIVEKCSN
+842 YGYNVIVEKCSN
-854 ISSLRGLSTLSEPGK
+854 IRSLQGLSTVSLSEPGK
-869 WGDYNMLDIDE
+869 WGDYNMLDVGE

-885 CTFPMQPFDL
+885 CTFPMQPFYL
-895 TCAKATSFVMKDCA
+895 NCAKATSFVMKDCA
-909 PSQEQTGASFGDCEI
+909 YSQEQTGASFGDCEI
-924 DKVVIENSVLSFVD
+924 DKVVIENSVLS
-938 VRGVSEILGSGGLYT
+938 GVWVHGISEIAGSGGLYT

-964 NVGFRGGLRF
+964 NVGFMGGLQF
-974 NCEKGGYV
+974 NCDKGGYI
-982 GSLIIRNCTCTNR
+982 GSLTIRNCTR
-995 NLTIETAEPI
+995 GLSIETAEPI
-1005 DVNLENCT
+1005 DVSLENCT
-1013 FGHIWDQEAANIYH
+1013 FEHFSEWGAENIYH
-1027 ITNCD
+1027 ITNCVFRSD
-1032 LDGKYITSFVGTAKQ
+1032 KSITSFVGTAKQ

>member
-35 KGIQVF
+35 EGIQVF

-55 LDGIEHEDFVTQQV
+55 LEGIEHEDFVTQQV

-89 TPTTIYQPGVVKME
+89 TPSTIYQPGVVKLE
-103 DGLENYVLSH
+103 DGLENYVVSQ

-122 DTPSDLLPRKQ
+122 DTPSDLLPRKK

-143 LFPTGFAGEVVEIVK
+143 LFPAGFAGEVVEVVK
-158 ENGNYKVDCT
+158 ENSGYKVDCT
-168 LTSLSD
+168 LASLSD

-181 TSNDKV
+181 TSNDNV
-187 QTRAIDP
+187 QTRAINP

-227 DAFSVDNDVSISLSP
+227 DAFSVDNDASISLSP

-280 KVDKVWRFTGN
+280 KVDKVWRFAGK
-291 KRWQARIPNCPFVVA
+291 KRWQACIPNCPLLVA

-317 LDASVDATVNQKVSS
+317 LSASVDATVNQKVSS

-339 TKRRENLRNQP
+339 TKRRENLRNLP
-350 LTFKIQETNFDV
+350 LTFKVQETSFDV
-362 GGSVKGEL
+362 GGSIKGEL

-456 FGQKIEWEGHIGEP
+456 FGQEIEWEGHIGEP

-524 TKYYSKK
+524 TKYYGKK
-531 FANENSSFA
+531 FANENSSFS
-540 DYSVALENM
+540 DYSVALEKM

-572 SVGVEK
+572 SVDVEK

-599 GLIGYDKKT
+599 GLIGYDKNT

-641 SIFEQTLSG
+641 RVFEQTLSG

-695 FYESTDGANWKQHGG
+695 FYESTGGANWKQNGG
-710 WLDNTEPLD
+710 WLDNTKPLD

-748 IDNID
+748 IDNIYN
-753 EIDLSNNTL
+753 IDLSDNTL

-777 RFSLENGK
+777 RFTIENNK
-785 ANNLWITMDN
+785 ARGGMNIFMN
-795 VNVSTRHVTFYA
+795 HVKILPTLGLNFHTTGCTISDA
-807 QKSNL
+807 SF
-812 QSAYIKNCTFEE
+812 SDCTFEE
-824 TDGTTVC
+824 HGDA
-831 IDKDVTKTNPQ
+831 IEFNSDKVNT
-842 YGYDVIVEKCSN
+842 IHVEKCANFPGVRGYDRIGGNLDKYEIYRKLNVNEISLKDN
-854 ISSLRGLSTLSEPGK
+854 VLSEDFQMHLVKCSSLTISNSQS
-869 WGDYNMLDIDE
+869 IH
-880 IKIVN
+880 VN
-885 CTFPMQPFDL
+885 
-895 TCAKATSFVMKDCA
+895 
-909 PSQEQTGASFGDCEI
+909 FGSDCEI
-924 DKVVIENSVLSFVD
+924 DNVVIEDALLHSVTVG
-938 VRGVSEILGSGGLYT
+938 GVEKIWGSELYT
-953 TGAKIKSMVLD
+953 VGAKINNIVLD
-964 NVGFRGGLRF
+964 TKGSDRQLSFS
-974 NCEKGGYV
+974 CADGGYF
-982 GSLIIRNCTCTNR
+982 GSLTIRDCSCFSISTPEPK
-995 NLTIETAEPI
+995 TISLEKCSVWFGSIFEEKAKNVYRVI
-1005 DVNLENCT
+1005 DSVVDGWQVKSFEGTLEQLREFVERLKN
-1013 FGHIWDQEAANIYH
+1013 EA
-1027 ITNCD
+1027 
-1032 LDGKYITSFVGTAKQ
+1032 L
-1047 LEELLNA
+1047 
-1054 M
+1054 

>member
-55 LDGIEHEDFVTQQV
+55 LDGIEHDDFVTQQV

-78 ALADIDSVSFV
+78 ALADIDRVSFV
-89 TPTTIYQPGVVKME
+89 TPSTIYQPGVVKLE
-103 DGLENYVLSH
+103 DGLENYVVSQ
-113 DSLTIIFRT
+113 DSLTIIFRI
-122 DTPSDLLPRKQ
+122 DTPSDLLPRKK

-143 LFPTGFAGEVVEIVK
+143 LFPAGFAGEVVEVVK
-158 ENGNYKVDCT
+158 ENSGYKVDCT
-168 LTSLSD
+168 LASLSD

-181 TSNDKV
+181 TSNDNV
-187 QTRAIDP
+187 QTRAINP

-227 DAFSVDNDVSISLSP
+227 DAFSVDNDASISLSP

-280 KVDKVWRFTGN
+280 KVDKVWRFAGK
-291 KRWQARIPNCPFVVA
+291 KRWQACIPNCPLLVA
-306 FVDPGVFVDAS
+306 FVDPGVFVEAS
-317 LDASVDATVNQKVSS
+317 LSASVDATVNQKVSS

-339 TKRRENLRNQP
+339 TKRRENLRNLP
-350 LTFKIQETNFDV
+350 LTFKVQETSFDV
-362 GGSVKGEL
+362 GGSIKGEL

-456 FGQKIEWEGHIGEP
+456 FGQEIEWEGHIGEP

-524 TKYYSKK
+524 TKYYGKK
-531 FANENSSFA
+531 FANENSSFS
-540 DYSVALENM
+540 DYSVALEKM

-572 SVGVEK
+572 SVDVEK

-599 GLIGYDKKT
+599 GLIGYDKNT

-641 SIFEQTLSG
+641 RVFEQTLSG

-695 FYESTDGANWKQHGG
+695 FYESTGGAIWKQNGG
-710 WLDNTEPLD
+710 WLDNTKPLD

-748 IDNID
+748 IDNIYN
-753 EIDLSNNTL
+753 IDLSDNTL

-777 RFSLENGK
+777 RFTIENNK
-785 ANNLWITMDN
+785 ARGGMNIFMN
-795 VNVSTRHVTFYA
+795 HVKILPTLGLTFHTTGCTISDA
-807 QKSNL
+807 SF
-812 QSAYIKNCTFEE
+812 SDCTFEE
-824 TDGTTVC
+824 HGDA
-831 IDKDVTKTNPQ
+831 IEFNSDKVNT
-842 YGYDVIVEKCSN
+842 IHVEKCANFPGIRGYDRIGENLDKYEIYRKLNVNEISLKDN
-854 ISSLRGLSTLSEPGK
+854 VLSEDFQMHLVKCSSLTISNSQS
-869 WGDYNMLDIDE
+869 IH
-880 IKIVN
+880 VN
-885 CTFPMQPFDL
+885 
-895 TCAKATSFVMKDCA
+895 
-909 PSQEQTGASFGDCEI
+909 FGSDCEI
-924 DKVVIENSVLSFVD
+924 DNVVIEDALLHSVTVG
-938 VRGVSEILGSGGLYT
+938 GVEKIWGSELYT
-953 TGAKIKSMVLD
+953 VGAKINNIVLD
-964 NVGFRGGLRF
+964 TKGSDRQLSFS
-974 NCEKGGYV
+974 CADGGYF
-982 GSLIIRNCTCTNR
+982 GSLTIRDCSCFSISTPEPK
-995 NLTIETAEPI
+995 TISLEKCSVWFGSIFEEKAKNVYRVI
-1005 DVNLENCT
+1005 DSVVDGWQVKSFEGTLEQLREFVERLKN
-1013 FGHIWDQEAANIYH
+1013 EA
-1027 ITNCD
+1027 
-1032 LDGKYITSFVGTAKQ
+1032 L
-1047 LEELLNA
+1047 
-1054 M
+1054 

>member
-1 MMRQIFYK
+1 MMKQIFYK
-9 VIICSCMLMACFVSK
+9 VIICSCMLMTCLVSK

-41 YTDMV
+41 YTDIV

-55 LDGIEHEDFVTQQV
+55 LEGIEHEDFVTQQV

-181 TSNDKV
+181 TSNDNV

-456 FGQKIEWEGHIGEP
+456 FGQEIEWEGHIGEP

-524 TKYYSKK
+524 TKYYGKK
-531 FANENSSFA
+531 FANENSSFS

-599 GLIGYDKKT
+599 GLIGYDKNT

-641 SIFEQTLSG
+641 RVFEQTLSG

-710 WLDNTEPLD
+710 WLNNEVPLD

-724 NMYNSELSLKLNDN
+724 FMYNSELSLQLNDN

-762 QSFKIEGGSIAPWGG
+762 QSFKIEGGSIAPYGG
-777 RFSLENGK
+777 DFTIENNKARGGMNIFMNHVKFLPTWLSFNTTGSTISDVSFS
-785 ANNLWITMDN
+785 D
-795 VNVSTRHVTFYA
+795 
-807 QKSNL
+807 
-812 QSAYIKNCTFEE
+812 CTFEE
-824 TDGTTVC
+824 HGNAIEFNSDEVNT
-831 IDKDVTKTNPQ
+831 IH
-842 YGYDVIVEKCSN
+842 IEKCAN
-854 ISSLRGLSTLSEPGK
+854 IPGIRGCNIIGGNHDKYEIYRKLNVDEISLKNNVLSEGFYMQLVKCSSLTIS
-869 WGDYNMLDIDE
+869 N
-880 IKIVN
+880 
-885 CTFPMQPFDL
+885 
-895 TCAKATSFVMKDCA
+895 
-909 PSQEQTGASFGDCEI
+909 SQSRYVHFASDCEI
-924 DKVVIENSVLSFVD
+924 DNVVIEDALLHSVTVG
-938 VRGVSEILGSGGLYT
+938 GVEKIWGSELYT
-953 TGAKIKSMVLD
+953 VGSKINNIVLD
-964 NVGFRGGLRF
+964 TKGSDRQLRF
-974 NCEKGGYV
+974 SCDDGGYF
-982 GSLIIRNCTCTNR
+982 GSLTIRNCSGFSISIPEPK
-995 NLTIETAEPI
+995 TISLEKCSVWFGSIFEEKAKNVYRVI
-1005 DVNLENCT
+1005 DSVVDGWQIKSFEGTLEQLREFVNILKN
-1013 FGHIWDQEAANIYH
+1013 EA
-1027 ITNCD
+1027 
-1032 LDGKYITSFVGTAKQ
+1032 L
-1047 LEELLNA
+1047 
-1054 M
+1054 

>member
-1 MMRQIFYK
+1 
-9 VIICSCMLMACFVSK
+9 MLMACFVSK

-55 LDGIEHEDFVTQQV
+55 LDGIEHDDFVTQQV
-69 WMNDTVFNY
+69 WMNDTVFKY

-89 TPTTIYQPGVVKME
+89 TPSTIYQPGVVKLE
-103 DGLENYVLSH
+103 DGLENYVVSH

-370 NAGVYTEMGIAVND
+370 NAGVYTEIGIAVND

-456 FGQKIEWEGHIGEP
+456 FGQEVEWEGHIGEP

-499 DVEGDCLMPVE
+499 DVKGDCLMPVE
-510 VGFGAFDT
+510 VGFGAFDA
-518 NGNKLV
+518 NGSKV
-524 TKYYSKK
+524 ASKYYSKK
-531 FANENSSFA
+531 FANENSSYS

-599 GLIGYDKKT
+599 GLIGYDKNT

-641 SIFEQTLSG
+641 RVFEQTLSG

-695 FYESTDGANWKQHGG
+695 FYESTGGSNWKQNGG
-710 WLDNTEPLD
+710 WLSDEWPLD

-724 NMYNSELSLKLNDN
+724 LYSDNYGLSLELKDN

-748 IDNID
+748 IDNLYGF
-753 EIDLSNNTL
+753 ELSNNTL
-762 QSFKIEGGSIAPWGG
+762 SSLHIEGGSIIGPW
-777 RFSLENGK
+777 FFLK
-785 ANNLWITMDN
+785 NNNVRNLKLSMNN
-795 VNVSTRHVTFYA
+795 VNIAATGITF
-807 QKSNL
+807 QIQNSNM
-812 QSAYIKNCTFEE
+812 QSAYITNCKFNEE
-824 TDGTTVC
+824 EGTT
-831 IDKDVTKTNPQ
+831 IRLDTDAPKTDEQ
-842 YGYDVIVEKCSN
+842 YGNGVIIEKCSN
-854 ISSLRGLSTLSEPGK
+854 IKSLQGFASELEPGK
-869 WGDYNMLDIDE
+869 WVDYNMLDVGE
-880 IKIVN
+880 IKILN
-885 CTFPMQPFDL
+885 CTFPRHGFYL
-895 TCAKATSFVMKDCA
+895 FCAKPTSFVMKDCA
-909 PSQEQTGASFGDCEI
+909 ASQEQTGASFGDCEI
-924 DKVVIENSVLSFVD
+924 DKVVIENSVLSSVW
-938 VRGVSEILGSGGLYT
+938 VQGVQDIDGGGLYS

-964 NVGFRGGLRF
+964 NVGSRSLQFT
-974 NCEKGGYV
+974 CEKGGYV
-982 GSLIIRNCTCTNR
+982 GSLIIRNSTTD
-995 NLTIETAEPI
+995 LSIQTAEPM
-1005 DVNLENCT
+1005 DVSLENCT
-1013 FGHIWDQEAANIYH
+1013 FEHFSEWGAENIYH
-1027 ITNCD
+1027 ITNCVFRFD
-1032 LDGKYITSFVGTAKQ
+1032 KSITSFVGTAKQ
-1047 LEELLNA
+1047 LEDLLNA

>member
-9 VIICSCMLMACFVSK
+9 VIICTCMLMACFVSK

-55 LDGIEHEDFVTQQV
+55 LEGIEHDEFVTQQV

-89 TPTTIYQPGVVKME
+89 TPSTIYQPGVVKLE
-103 DGLENYVLSH
+103 DGLENYVVSQ

-122 DTPSDLLPRKQ
+122 DTPSDLLPRKK

-143 LFPTGFAGEVVEIVK
+143 LFPAGFAGEVVEVVK
-158 ENGNYKVDCT
+158 ENGGYKVDCT
-168 LTSLSD
+168 LASLSD

-181 TSNDKV
+181 TSNDNV
-187 QTRAIDP
+187 QTRAINP

-219 ISEESDDD
+219 ISEESDD
-227 DAFSVDNDVSISLSP
+227 AFSVDNDASISLSP

-248 TLIVTPEEGTY
+248 TIIVTPEEGTY
-259 VCVSSNGTFDVTS
+259 VCVFSKGTFDVTS

-280 KVDKVWRFTGN
+280 KVDKVWRFTGK
-291 KRWQARIPNCPFVVA
+291 KRWQARIPNCPFLVA

-317 LDASVDATVNQKVSS
+317 LSASVDATVNQKVSS

-350 LTFKIQETNFDV
+350 LTFKVQETSFDV
-362 GGSVKGEL
+362 GGSIKGEL

-456 FGQKIEWEGHIGEP
+456 FDGKIEWEGHIGEP

-499 DVEGDCLMPVE
+499 DVKGDCLMPVE
-510 VGFGAFDT
+510 VGFGAFDA
-518 NGNKLV
+518 NGNKV
-524 TKYYSKK
+524 ASKYYSKK
-531 FANENSSFA
+531 FANEKSSYS
-540 DYSVALENM
+540 DYSVAMENM

-695 FYESTDGANWKQHGG
+695 FYESTGGSNWKQNGG

-748 IDNID
+748 IDNIRD
-753 EIDLSNNTL
+753 IDLSNNTL

-785 ANNLWITMDN
+785 ATNLWITMDN
-795 VNVSTRHVTFYA
+795 VNVSASNVTFYA
-807 QKSNL
+807 QKSNM
-812 QSAYIKNCTFEE
+812 QSAYIKNCKFEE
-824 TDGTTVC
+824 KDGTTIC
-831 IDKDVTKTNPQ
+831 FDKDETKTNPQ
-842 YGYDVIVEKCSN
+842 YGYDVVVEKCSN
-854 ISSLRGLSTLSEPGK
+854 IRSLQGLSTLSEPGK
-869 WGDYNMLDIDE
+869 WGDYNMLDIGE
-880 IKIVN
+880 IKILN
-885 CTFPMQPFDL
+885 CTLPMHGFYL
-895 TCAKATSFVMKDCA
+895 NCAKATSFVMKDCT
-909 PSQEQTGASFGDCEI
+909 PNFEPTSASFGDCEI
-924 DKVVIENSVLSFVD
+924 DKVVIENSLLGSISIF
-938 VRGVSEILGSGGLYT
+938 GVSEIVGSGGLYS

-964 NVGFRGGLRF
+964 AVGYNGLQIS
-974 NCEKGGYV
+974 CEDGANV
-982 GSLIIRNCTCTNR
+982 GSLTIRNSSPSLITDMAKPMDVYLQDCVYR
-995 NLTIETAEPI
+995 NIEDLNAKN
-1005 DVNLENCT
+1005 VYHMNNCV
-1013 FGHIWDQEAANIYH
+1013 FEGRIV
-1027 ITNCD
+1027 
-1032 LDGKYITSFVGTAKQ
+1032 TSFVGTIEQ
-1047 LEELLNA
+1047 LKA

>member
-456 FGQKIEWEGHIGEP
+456 FGQEIEWEGHIGEP

-710 WLDNTEPLD
+710 WLNNEVPLD

-724 NMYNSELSLKLNDN
+724 FMYNSELSLQLNDN

-748 IDNID
+748 LDNID

-762 QSFKIEGGSIAPWGG
+762 QSFKIEGGSIAPYGG
-777 RFSLENGK
+777 DFTIENNKARGGMNIFMNHVKFLPTWLSFNTTGSTISDVSFS
-785 ANNLWITMDN
+785 D
-795 VNVSTRHVTFYA
+795 
-807 QKSNL
+807 
-812 QSAYIKNCTFEE
+812 CTFEE
-824 TDGTTVC
+824 HGNAIEFNSDEVNT
-831 IDKDVTKTNPQ
+831 IH
-842 YGYDVIVEKCSN
+842 IEKCAN
-854 ISSLRGLSTLSEPGK
+854 IPGIRGCNIIGGNHDKYEIYRKLNVDEISLKNNVLSEGFYMQLVKCSSLTIS
-869 WGDYNMLDIDE
+869 N
-880 IKIVN
+880 
-885 CTFPMQPFDL
+885 
-895 TCAKATSFVMKDCA
+895 
-909 PSQEQTGASFGDCEI
+909 SQSRYVHFESDCEI
-924 DKVVIENSVLSFVD
+924 DNVVIEDALLHSVTVG
-938 VRGVSEILGSGGLYT
+938 GVEKIWGSELYT
-953 TGAKIKSMVLD
+953 VGSKINNIVLD
-964 NVGFRGGLRF
+964 TKGSDRQLRF
-974 NCEKGGYV
+974 SCADGGYF
-982 GSLIIRNCTCTNR
+982 GSLTIRNCSGFSISTPEPK
-995 NLTIETAEPI
+995 TISLEKCSVSCGSIFEEKAKNVYRVI
-1005 DVNLENCT
+1005 DSVVDGWQIKSFEGTLEQLREFVNILKN
-1013 FGHIWDQEAANIYH
+1013 EA
-1027 ITNCD
+1027 
-1032 LDGKYITSFVGTAKQ
+1032 L
-1047 LEELLNA
+1047 
-1054 M
+1054 

>member
-1 MMRQIFYK
+1 MRQIFYK

-181 TSNDKV
+181 TSNDNV

-219 ISEESDDD
+219 ISEESGDDD
-227 DAFSVDNDVSISLSP
+227 VFSVDNDVSISLSP

-259 VCVSSNGTFDVTS
+259 VCVSSNGSFDVTS

-370 NAGVYTEMGIAVND
+370 NAGVYTEIGIAVND

-399 EVGIHVGGD
+399 EVGIHVGGN

-456 FGQKIEWEGHIGEP
+456 FGQEIEWEGHIGEP

-531 FANENSSFA
+531 FANENSSFS

-710 WLDNTEPLD
+710 WLNNEVPLD

-724 NMYNSELSLKLNDN
+724 FMYNSELSLQLNDN

-748 IDNID
+748 LDNID

-762 QSFKIEGGSIAPWGG
+762 QSFKIEGGSIAPYGG
-777 RFSLENGK
+777 DFTIENNKARGGMNIFMNHVKFLPTWLSFNTTGSTISDVSFS
-785 ANNLWITMDN
+785 D
-795 VNVSTRHVTFYA
+795 
-807 QKSNL
+807 
-812 QSAYIKNCTFEE
+812 CTFEE
-824 TDGTTVC
+824 HGKAIEFNSDEVNT
-831 IDKDVTKTNPQ
+831 IH
-842 YGYDVIVEKCSN
+842 IEKCAN
-854 ISSLRGLSTLSEPGK
+854 IPGIRGYNIIGGNHDKYEIYRKLNVDEISLKNNVLSEGFYMQLVKCSSLTIS
-869 WGDYNMLDIDE
+869 N
-880 IKIVN
+880 
-885 CTFPMQPFDL
+885 
-895 TCAKATSFVMKDCA
+895 
-909 PSQEQTGASFGDCEI
+909 SQSRYVHFASDCEI
-924 DKVVIENSVLSFVD
+924 DNVVIEDALLHSVTVGGVEKIWGSELYTVGSKINNIVLDTKGSDRQLSFSCADGGYFGSLTIRDCSGFSISTPEPKTISLEKCSVWFGSIFEEKAKNVYRVIDSVVD
-938 VRGVSEILGSGGLYT
+938 GWQ
-953 TGAKIKSMVLD
+953 IKSFEGTLEQ
-964 NVGFRGGLRF
+964 LREF
-974 NCEKGGYV
+974 
-982 GSLIIRNCTCTNR
+982 
-995 NLTIETAEPI
+995 
-1005 DVNLENCT
+1005 VNILKN
-1013 FGHIWDQEAANIYH
+1013 EA
-1027 ITNCD
+1027 
-1032 LDGKYITSFVGTAKQ
+1032 L
-1047 LEELLNA
+1047 
-1054 M
+1054 

>member
-35 KGIQVF
+35 EGIQVF

-55 LDGIEHEDFVTQQV
+55 LEGIEHEDFVTQQV

-89 TPTTIYQPGVVKME
+89 TPSTIYQPGVVKLE
-103 DGLENYVLSH
+103 DGLENYVVSQ

-122 DTPSDLLPRKQ
+122 DTPSDLLPRKK

-143 LFPTGFAGEVVEIVK
+143 LFPAGFAGEVVEVVK
-158 ENGNYKVDCT
+158 ENSGYKVDCT
-168 LTSLSD
+168 LASLSD

-181 TSNDKV
+181 TSNDNV
-187 QTRAIDP
+187 QTRAINP

-227 DAFSVDNDVSISLSP
+227 DAFSVDNDASISLSP

-280 KVDKVWRFTGN
+280 KVDKVWRFAGK
-291 KRWQARIPNCPFVVA
+291 KRWQACIPNCPLLVA

-317 LDASVDATVNQKVSS
+317 LSASVDATVNQKVSS

-339 TKRRENLRNQP
+339 TKRRENLRNLP
-350 LTFKIQETNFDV
+350 LTFKVQETSFDV

-370 NAGVYTEMGIAVND
+370 NAGVYTEIGIAVND

-456 FGQKIEWEGHIGEP
+456 FGQEIEWEGHIGEP

-524 TKYYSKK
+524 TKYYGKK
-531 FANENSSFA
+531 FANENSSFS
-540 DYSVALENM
+540 DYSVALEKM

-572 SVGVEK
+572 SVDVEK

-599 GLIGYDKKT
+599 GLIGYDKNT

-641 SIFEQTLSG
+641 RVFEQTLSG

-695 FYESTDGANWKQHGG
+695 FNESTGGANWKQNGG
-710 WLDNTEPLD
+710 WLDNTKPLD

-748 IDNID
+748 IDNIYN
-753 EIDLSNNTL
+753 IDLSDNTL

-777 RFSLENGK
+777 RFTIENNK
-785 ANNLWITMDN
+785 ARGGMNIFMN
-795 VNVSTRHVTFYA
+795 HVKILPTLGLNFHTTGCTISDA
-807 QKSNL
+807 SF
-812 QSAYIKNCTFEE
+812 SDCTFEE
-824 TDGTTVC
+824 HGDA
-831 IDKDVTKTNPQ
+831 IEFNSDKVNT
-842 YGYDVIVEKCSN
+842 IHVEKCANFPGVRGYDRIGGNLDKYEIYRKLNVNEISLKDN
-854 ISSLRGLSTLSEPGK
+854 VLSEDFQMHLVKCSSLTISNSQS
-869 WGDYNMLDIDE
+869 IH
-880 IKIVN
+880 VN
-885 CTFPMQPFDL
+885 
-895 TCAKATSFVMKDCA
+895 
-909 PSQEQTGASFGDCEI
+909 FGSDCEI
-924 DKVVIENSVLSFVD
+924 DNVVIEDALLHSVTVG
-938 VRGVSEILGSGGLYT
+938 GVEKIWGSELYT
-953 TGAKIKSMVLD
+953 VGAKINNIVLD
-964 NVGFRGGLRF
+964 TKGSDRQLSFS
-974 NCEKGGYV
+974 CADGGYF
-982 GSLIIRNCTCTNR
+982 GSLTIRDCSCFSISTPEPK
-995 NLTIETAEPI
+995 TISLEKCSVWFGSIFEEKAKNVYRVI
-1005 DVNLENCT
+1005 DSVVDGWQVKSFEGTLEQLREFVEILKN
-1013 FGHIWDQEAANIYH
+1013 EA
-1027 ITNCD
+1027 
-1032 LDGKYITSFVGTAKQ
+1032 L
-1047 LEELLNA
+1047 
-1054 M
+1054 

>member
-55 LDGIEHEDFVTQQV
+55 LDGIEHDDFVTQQV

-89 TPTTIYQPGVVKME
+89 TPSTIYQPGVVKLE
-103 DGLENYVLSH
+103 DGLENYVVSQ

-122 DTPSDLLPRKQ
+122 DTPSDLLPRKK

-143 LFPTGFAGEVVEIVK
+143 LFPAGFAGEVVEVVK
-158 ENGNYKVDCT
+158 ENSGYKVDCT
-168 LTSLSD
+168 LASLSD

-181 TSNDKV
+181 TSNDNV
-187 QTRAIDP
+187 QTRAINP

-227 DAFSVDNDVSISLSP
+227 DAFSVDNDASISLSP

-280 KVDKVWRFTGN
+280 KVDKVWRFTGK
-291 KRWQARIPNCPFVVA
+291 KRWQACIPNCPLLVV

-370 NAGVYTEMGIAVND
+370 NAGVYTEIGIAVND

-445 YQLDLPIINLN
+445 YQLDLPIINMN
-456 FGQKIEWEGHIGEP
+456 FGQEIEWEGHIGEP

-510 VGFGAFDT
+510 VGFGAFDS
-518 NGNKLV
+518 NGNKV
-524 TKYYSKK
+524 ASKYYSKK
-531 FANENSSFA
+531 FANENSSFS
-540 DYSVALENM
+540 DYSVALEKM

-572 SVGVEK
+572 SVDVEK

-599 GLIGYDKKT
+599 GLIGYDKNT

-641 SIFEQTLSG
+641 RVFEQTLSG

-695 FYESTDGANWKQHGG
+695 FYESTGGANWKQNGG
-710 WLDNTEPLD
+710 WLDNEVPLD

-724 NMYNSELSLKLNDN
+724 NMYNSGLSLKLNDN
-738 NLVGDAILKN
+738 NLVGDAVLKN
-748 IDNID
+748 VDNIY
-753 EIDLSNNTL
+753 EVDLSDNTL

-777 RFSLENGK
+777 RFTIENNK
-785 ANNLWITMDN
+785 ARGGMNIFMN
-795 VNVSTRHVTFYA
+795 HVKILPTLGLTFHTTGCTISDA
-807 QKSNL
+807 SF
-812 QSAYIKNCTFEE
+812 SDCTFEE
-824 TDGTTVC
+824 HGDA
-831 IDKDVTKTNPQ
+831 IEFNSDKVNT
-842 YGYDVIVEKCSN
+842 IHVEKCANFPGIRGYDRIGENLDKYEIYRKLNVNEISLKDN
-854 ISSLRGLSTLSEPGK
+854 VLSEDFQMHLVKCSSLTISNSQS
-869 WGDYNMLDIDE
+869 IH
-880 IKIVN
+880 VN
-885 CTFPMQPFDL
+885 
-895 TCAKATSFVMKDCA
+895 
-909 PSQEQTGASFGDCEI
+909 FGSDCEI
-924 DKVVIENSVLSFVD
+924 DNVVIEDALLHSVTVG
-938 VRGVSEILGSGGLYT
+938 GVEKIWGSELYT
-953 TGAKIKSMVLD
+953 VGAKINNIVLD
-964 NVGFRGGLRF
+964 TKGSDRQLSFS
-974 NCEKGGYV
+974 CADGGYF
-982 GSLIIRNCTCTNR
+982 GSLTIRDCSCFSISTPEPK
-995 NLTIETAEPI
+995 TISLEKCSVWFGSIFEEKAKNVYRVI
-1005 DVNLENCT
+1005 DSVVDGWQVKSFEGTLEQLREFVERLKN
-1013 FGHIWDQEAANIYH
+1013 EA
-1027 ITNCD
+1027 
-1032 LDGKYITSFVGTAKQ
+1032 L
-1047 LEELLNA
+1047 
-1054 M
+1054 

>member
-1 MMRQIFYK
+1 
-9 VIICSCMLMACFVSK
+9 MLMICLVSK

-55 LDGIEHEDFVTQQV
+55 LEGIEHEDFVTQQV

-143 LFPTGFAGEVVEIVK
+143 LFPSGFAGEVVEIVK

-181 TSNDKV
+181 TSNGNV

-291 KRWQARIPNCPFVVA
+291 KRWQARIPNCPFLVA

-350 LTFKIQETNFDV
+350 LTFKVQDTNFDV

-370 NAGVYTEMGIAVND
+370 NAGVYTEIGVAVND

-499 DVEGDCLMPVE
+499 EVEGDCLMPVE

-524 TKYYSKK
+524 SKYYGKK

-549 STVKDYELS
+549 STVKDFELS

-599 GLIGYDKKT
+599 GLIGYDKNT

-619 KDAFMQGHATYVS
+619 KDDFMQGHATYVS

-641 SIFEQTLSG
+641 RVFEQTLSG

-710 WLDNTEPLD
+710 WLNNEVPLD

-724 NMYNSELSLKLNDN
+724 FMYNSELSLQLNDN

-748 IDNID
+748 VDNIA
-753 EIDLSNNTL
+753 EIDLSDNTL

-777 RFSLENGK
+777 RFTIENNK
-785 ANNLWITMDN
+785 ARGGMNILMN
-795 VNVSTRHVTFYA
+795 HVKILPTWGLNFHTTGCTISDA
-807 QKSNL
+807 SF
-812 QSAYIKNCTFEE
+812 SDCTFEE
-824 TDGTTVC
+824 HGDA
-831 IDKDVTKTNPQ
+831 IEFNSDKVNT
-842 YGYDVIVEKCSN
+842 IHVEKCTNFPGISGYGRIGEDFNKYEIYSKLN
-854 ISSLRGLSTLSEPGK
+854 INETSC
-869 WGDYNMLDIDE
+869 GD
-880 IKIVN
+880 K
-885 CTFPMQPFDL
+885 
-895 TCAKATSFVMKDCA
+895 
-909 PSQEQTGASFGDCEI
+909 
-924 DKVVIENSVLSFVD
+924 
-938 VRGVSEILGSGGLYT
+938 
-953 TGAKIKSMVLD
+953 
-964 NVGFRGGLRF
+964 
-974 NCEKGGYV
+974 
-982 GSLIIRNCTCTNR
+982 CTNG
-995 NLTIETAEPI
+995 
-1005 DVNLENCT
+1005 C
-1013 FGHIWDQEAANIYH
+1013 
-1027 ITNCD
+1027 
-1032 LDGKYITSFVGTAKQ
+1032 
-1047 LEELLNA
+1047 
-1054 M
+1054 

>member
-1 MMRQIFYK
+1 
-9 VIICSCMLMACFVSK
+9 MLMACFVSK

-55 LDGIEHEDFVTQQV
+55 LDGIEHDDFVTQQV

-89 TPTTIYQPGVVKME
+89 TPSTIYQPGVVKLE
-103 DGLENYVLSH
+103 DGLENYVVSQ

-122 DTPSDLLPRKQ
+122 DTPSDLLPRKK

-143 LFPTGFAGEVVEIVK
+143 LFPAGFAGEVVEVVK
-158 ENGNYKVDCT
+158 ENSGYKVDCT
-168 LTSLSD
+168 LASLSD

-181 TSNDKV
+181 TSNDNV
-187 QTRAIDP
+187 QTRAINP

-227 DAFSVDNDVSISLSP
+227 DAFSVDNDASISLSP

-280 KVDKVWRFTGN
+280 KVDKVWRFTGE
-291 KRWQARIPNCPFVVA
+291 KRWQACIPNCPLLVA

-317 LDASVDATVNQKVSS
+317 LSASVDATVNQKVSS

-370 NAGVYTEMGIAVND
+370 NAGVYTEIGIAVND

-456 FGQKIEWEGHIGEP
+456 FGQEIEWEGHIGEP

-510 VGFGAFDT
+510 VGFGAFDS
-518 NGNKLV
+518 NGNKV
-524 TKYYSKK
+524 ASKYYSKK
-531 FANENSSFA
+531 FANENSSFS

-572 SVGVEK
+572 SVDVEK

-599 GLIGYDKKT
+599 GLIGYDKNT

-641 SIFEQTLSG
+641 RVFEQTLSG

-695 FYESTDGANWKQHGG
+695 FYESTGGANWKQNGG
-710 WLDNTEPLD
+710 WLDNTKPLD

-748 IDNID
+748 IDNIYN
-753 EIDLSNNTL
+753 IDLSDNTL

-777 RFSLENGK
+777 RFTIENNK
-785 ANNLWITMDN
+785 ARGGMNIFMN
-795 VNVSTRHVTFYA
+795 HVKILPTLGLNFHTTGCTISDA
-807 QKSNL
+807 SF
-812 QSAYIKNCTFEE
+812 SDCTFEE
-824 TDGTTVC
+824 HGDA
-831 IDKDVTKTNPQ
+831 IEFNSDKVNT
-842 YGYDVIVEKCSN
+842 IHVEKCANFPGVRGYDRIGGNLDKYEIYRKLNVNEISLKDN
-854 ISSLRGLSTLSEPGK
+854 VLSEDFQMHLVKCSSLTISNSQS
-869 WGDYNMLDIDE
+869 IH
-880 IKIVN
+880 VN
-885 CTFPMQPFDL
+885 
-895 TCAKATSFVMKDCA
+895 
-909 PSQEQTGASFGDCEI
+909 FGSDCEI
-924 DKVVIENSVLSFVD
+924 DNVVIEDALLHSVTVG
-938 VRGVSEILGSGGLYT
+938 GVEKIWGSELYT
-953 TGAKIKSMVLD
+953 VGAKINNIVLD
-964 NVGFRGGLRF
+964 TKGSDRQLSFS
-974 NCEKGGYV
+974 CADGGYF
-982 GSLIIRNCTCTNR
+982 GSLTIRDCSCFSISTPEPK
-995 NLTIETAEPI
+995 TISLEKCSVWFGSIFEEKAKNVYRVI
-1005 DVNLENCT
+1005 DSVVDGWQVKSFEGTLEQLREFVEILKN
-1013 FGHIWDQEAANIYH
+1013 EA
-1027 ITNCD
+1027 
-1032 LDGKYITSFVGTAKQ
+1032 L
-1047 LEELLNA
+1047 
-1054 M
+1054 

>member
-1 MMRQIFYK
+1 
-9 VIICSCMLMACFVSK
+9 MLMACFVSK

-55 LDGIEHEDFVTQQV
+55 LDGIEHDDFVTQQV

-89 TPTTIYQPGVVKME
+89 TPSTIYQPGVVKLE
-103 DGLENYVLSH
+103 DGLENYVVSQ

-122 DTPSDLLPRKQ
+122 DTPSDLLPRKK

-143 LFPTGFAGEVVEIVK
+143 LFPAGFAGEVVEVVK
-158 ENGNYKVDCT
+158 ENSGYKVDCT
-168 LTSLSD
+168 LASLSD

-181 TSNDKV
+181 TSNDNV
-187 QTRAIDP
+187 QTRAINP

-227 DAFSVDNDVSISLSP
+227 DAFSVDNDASISLSP

-280 KVDKVWRFTGN
+280 KVDKVWRFAGK
-291 KRWQARIPNCPFVVA
+291 KRWQACIPNCPLLVA

-317 LDASVDATVNQKVSS
+317 LSASVDATVNQKVSS

-350 LTFKIQETNFDV
+350 LTFKVQETSFDV
-362 GGSVKGEL
+362 GGSIKGEL

-456 FGQKIEWEGHIGEP
+456 FDGKIEWEGHIGES
-470 LFDKCLAPTITSPNA
+470 LFDKCLAPTIASPNA
-485 YREHGDFSTITAKA
+485 YREYGDFSTITAKA
-499 DVEGDCLMPVE
+499 DVEGNCLMPVE

-524 TKYYSKK
+524 TKYYGKK
-531 FANENSSFA
+531 FANENSSFS

-572 SVGVEK
+572 SVDVEK

-599 GLIGYDKKT
+599 GLIGYDKNT

-641 SIFEQTLSG
+641 RVFEQTLSG

-695 FYESTDGANWKQHGG
+695 FNESTGGANWKQNGG
-710 WLDNTEPLD
+710 WLDNTKPLD

-748 IDNID
+748 IDNIYN
-753 EIDLSNNTL
+753 IDLSDNTL

-777 RFSLENGK
+777 RFTIENNK
-785 ANNLWITMDN
+785 ARGGMNIFMN
-795 VNVSTRHVTFYA
+795 HVKILPTLGLNFHTTGCTISDA
-807 QKSNL
+807 SF
-812 QSAYIKNCTFEE
+812 SDCTFEE
-824 TDGTTVC
+824 HGDA
-831 IDKDVTKTNPQ
+831 IEFNSDKVNT
-842 YGYDVIVEKCSN
+842 IHVEKCANFPGVRGYDRIGGNLDKYEIYRKLNVNEISLKDN
-854 ISSLRGLSTLSEPGK
+854 VLSEDFQMHLVKCSSLTISNSQS
-869 WGDYNMLDIDE
+869 IH
-880 IKIVN
+880 VN
-885 CTFPMQPFDL
+885 
-895 TCAKATSFVMKDCA
+895 
-909 PSQEQTGASFGDCEI
+909 FGSDCEI
-924 DKVVIENSVLSFVD
+924 DNVVIEDALLHSVTVG
-938 VRGVSEILGSGGLYT
+938 GVEKIWGSELYT
-953 TGAKIKSMVLD
+953 VGAKINNIVLD
-964 NVGFRGGLRF
+964 TKGSDRQLSFS
-974 NCEKGGYV
+974 CADGGYF
-982 GSLIIRNCTCTNR
+982 GSLTIRDCSCFSISTPEPK
-995 NLTIETAEPI
+995 TISLEKCSVWFGSIFEEKAKNVYRVI
-1005 DVNLENCT
+1005 DSVVDGWQVKSFEGTLEQLREFVEILKN
-1013 FGHIWDQEAANIYH
+1013 EA
-1027 ITNCD
+1027 
-1032 LDGKYITSFVGTAKQ
+1032 L
-1047 LEELLNA
+1047 
-1054 M
+1054 

>member
-710 WLDNTEPLD
+710 WLNNEVPLD

-724 NMYNSELSLKLNDN
+724 FMYNSELSLQLNDN

-748 IDNID
+748 LDNID

-762 QSFKIEGGSIAPWGG
+762 QSFKIEGGSIAPYGG
-777 RFSLENGK
+777 DFTIENNKARGGMNIFMNHVKFLPTWLSFNTTGSTISDVSFS
-785 ANNLWITMDN
+785 D
-795 VNVSTRHVTFYA
+795 
-807 QKSNL
+807 
-812 QSAYIKNCTFEE
+812 CTFEE
-824 TDGTTVC
+824 HGNAIEFNSDEVNT
-831 IDKDVTKTNPQ
+831 IH
-842 YGYDVIVEKCSN
+842 IEKCAN
-854 ISSLRGLSTLSEPGK
+854 IPGIRGCNIIGGNHDKYEIYRKLNVDEISLKNNVLSEGFYMQLVKCSSLTIS
-869 WGDYNMLDIDE
+869 N
-880 IKIVN
+880 
-885 CTFPMQPFDL
+885 
-895 TCAKATSFVMKDCA
+895 
-909 PSQEQTGASFGDCEI
+909 SQSRYVHFESDCEI
-924 DKVVIENSVLSFVD
+924 DNVVIEDALLHSVTVG
-938 VRGVSEILGSGGLYT
+938 GVEKIWGSELYT
-953 TGAKIKSMVLD
+953 VGSKINNIVLD
-964 NVGFRGGLRF
+964 TKGSDRRLRF
-974 NCEKGGYV
+974 SCADGGYF
-982 GSLIIRNCTCTNR
+982 GSLTIRNCSGFSISTPEPK
-995 NLTIETAEPI
+995 TISLEKCSVSCGSIFEEKAKNVYRVI
-1005 DVNLENCT
+1005 DSVVDGWQIKSFEGTLEQLREFVNILKN
-1013 FGHIWDQEAANIYH
+1013 EA
-1027 ITNCD
+1027 
-1032 LDGKYITSFVGTAKQ
+1032 L
-1047 LEELLNA
+1047 
-1054 M
+1054 

>member
-55 LDGIEHEDFVTQQV
+55 LEGIEHEDFVTQQV

-89 TPTTIYQPGVVKME
+89 TPSTIYQPGVVKLE
-103 DGLENYVLSH
+103 DGLENYVVSQ

-122 DTPSDLLPRKQ
+122 DTPSDLLPRKK

-143 LFPTGFAGEVVEIVK
+143 LFPAGFAGEVVEVVK
-158 ENGNYKVDCT
+158 ENSGYKVDCT
-168 LTSLSD
+168 LASLSD

-181 TSNDKV
+181 TSNDNV
-187 QTRAIDP
+187 QTRAINP

-227 DAFSVDNDVSISLSP
+227 DAFSVDNDASISLSP

-280 KVDKVWRFTGN
+280 KVDKVWRFAGK
-291 KRWQARIPNCPFVVA
+291 KRWQACIPNCPLLVA

-317 LDASVDATVNQKVSS
+317 LSASVDATVNQKVSS

-339 TKRRENLRNQP
+339 TKRRENLRNLP
-350 LTFKIQETNFDV
+350 LTFKVQETSFDV
-362 GGSVKGEL
+362 GGSIKGEL

-456 FGQKIEWEGHIGEP
+456 FGQEIEWEGHIGEP

-524 TKYYSKK
+524 TKYYGKK
-531 FANENSSFA
+531 FANENSSFS
-540 DYSVALENM
+540 DYSVALEKM

-572 SVGVEK
+572 SVDVEK

-599 GLIGYDKKT
+599 GLIGYDKNT

-641 SIFEQTLSG
+641 RVFEQTLSG

-695 FYESTDGANWKQHGG
+695 FYESTGGANWKQNGG
-710 WLDNTEPLD
+710 WLDNTKPLD

-748 IDNID
+748 IDNISD
-753 EIDLSNNTL
+753 IDLSDNTL

-777 RFSLENGK
+777 RFTIENNK
-785 ANNLWITMDN
+785 ARGGMNIFMN
-795 VNVSTRHVTFYA
+795 HVKILPTLGLNFHTTGCTISDA
-807 QKSNL
+807 SF
-812 QSAYIKNCTFEE
+812 SDCTFEE
-824 TDGTTVC
+824 HRDA
-831 IDKDVTKTNPQ
+831 IEFNSDKVNT
-842 YGYDVIVEKCSN
+842 IHVEKCANFPGIRGYDRIGGNLDKYEIYRKLNVNEISLKDN
-854 ISSLRGLSTLSEPGK
+854 VLSEDFQMHLVKCSSLTISNSQS
-869 WGDYNMLDIDE
+869 IH
-880 IKIVN
+880 VN
-885 CTFPMQPFDL
+885 
-895 TCAKATSFVMKDCA
+895 
-909 PSQEQTGASFGDCEI
+909 FGSDCEI
-924 DKVVIENSVLSFVD
+924 DNVVIEDALLHSVTVG
-938 VRGVSEILGSGGLYT
+938 GVEKIWGSELYT
-953 TGAKIKSMVLD
+953 VGAKINNIVLD
-964 NVGFRGGLRF
+964 TKGSDRQLSFS
-974 NCEKGGYV
+974 CADGGYF
-982 GSLIIRNCTCTNR
+982 GSLTIRDCSCFSISTPEPK
-995 NLTIETAEPI
+995 TISLEKCSVWFGSIFEEKAKNVYRVI
-1005 DVNLENCT
+1005 DSVVDGWQVKSFEGTLEQLREFVERLKN
-1013 FGHIWDQEAANIYH
+1013 EA
-1027 ITNCD
+1027 
-1032 LDGKYITSFVGTAKQ
+1032 L
-1047 LEELLNA
+1047 
-1054 M
+1054 

>member
-35 KGIQVF
+35 EGIQVF

-55 LDGIEHEDFVTQQV
+55 LEGIEHEDFVTQQV

-89 TPTTIYQPGVVKME
+89 TPSTIYQPGVVKLE
-103 DGLENYVLSH
+103 DGLENYVVSQ

-122 DTPSDLLPRKQ
+122 DTPSDLLPRKK

-143 LFPTGFAGEVVEIVK
+143 LFPAGFAGEVVEVVK
-158 ENGNYKVDCT
+158 ENSGYKVDCT
-168 LTSLSD
+168 LASLSD

-181 TSNDKV
+181 TSNDNV
-187 QTRAIDP
+187 QTRAINP

-227 DAFSVDNDVSISLSP
+227 DAFSVDNDASISLSP

-280 KVDKVWRFTGN
+280 KVDKVWRFTGE
-291 KRWQARIPNCPFVVA
+291 KRWQACIPNCPLLVA

-317 LDASVDATVNQKVSS
+317 LSASVDATVNQKVSS

-370 NAGVYTEMGIAVND
+370 NAGVYTEIGIAVND

-445 YQLDLPIINLN
+445 YQLDLSIINLN
-456 FGQKIEWEGHIGEP
+456 FGQEIEWEGHIGEP
-470 LFDKCLAPTITSPNA
+470 LFDKCLVPTVTSPNA

-524 TKYYSKK
+524 TKYYGKK
-531 FANENSSFA
+531 FANENSSFS

-572 SVGVEK
+572 SVDVEK

-599 GLIGYDKKT
+599 GLIGYDKNT

-641 SIFEQTLSG
+641 RVFEQTLSG

-695 FYESTDGANWKQHGG
+695 FNESTGGANWKQNGG
-710 WLDNTEPLD
+710 WLDNTKPLD

-748 IDNID
+748 IDNISD
-753 EIDLSNNTL
+753 IDLSDNTL

-777 RFSLENGK
+777 RFTIENNK
-785 ANNLWITMDN
+785 ARGGMNIFMN
-795 VNVSTRHVTFYA
+795 HVKILPTLGLNFHTTGCTISDA
-807 QKSNL
+807 SF
-812 QSAYIKNCTFEE
+812 SDCTFEE
-824 TDGTTVC
+824 HRDA
-831 IDKDVTKTNPQ
+831 IEFNSDKVNT
-842 YGYDVIVEKCSN
+842 IHVEKCANFPGIRGYDRIGGNLDKYEIYRKLNVNEISLKDN
-854 ISSLRGLSTLSEPGK
+854 VLSEDFQMHLVKCSSLTISNSQS
-869 WGDYNMLDIDE
+869 IH
-880 IKIVN
+880 VN
-885 CTFPMQPFDL
+885 
-895 TCAKATSFVMKDCA
+895 
-909 PSQEQTGASFGDCEI
+909 FGSDCEI
-924 DKVVIENSVLSFVD
+924 DNVVIEDALLHSVTVG
-938 VRGVSEILGSGGLYT
+938 GVEKIWGSELYT
-953 TGAKIKSMVLD
+953 VGAKINNIVLD
-964 NVGFRGGLRF
+964 TKGSDRQLSFS
-974 NCEKGGYV
+974 CADGGYF
-982 GSLIIRNCTCTNR
+982 GSLTIRDCSCFSISTPEPK
-995 NLTIETAEPI
+995 TISLEKCSIWFGSIFEEKAKNVYRVI
-1005 DVNLENCT
+1005 DSVVDGWQVKSFEGTLEQLREFVERLKN
-1013 FGHIWDQEAANIYH
+1013 EA
-1027 ITNCD
+1027 
-1032 LDGKYITSFVGTAKQ
+1032 L
-1047 LEELLNA
+1047 
-1054 M
+1054 